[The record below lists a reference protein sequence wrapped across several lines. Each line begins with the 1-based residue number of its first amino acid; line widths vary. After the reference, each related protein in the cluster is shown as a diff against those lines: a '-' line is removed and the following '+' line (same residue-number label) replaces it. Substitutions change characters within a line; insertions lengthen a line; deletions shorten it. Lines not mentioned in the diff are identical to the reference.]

1 MAKKKD
7 VTTDNEIFV
16 AQKLAEDE
24 LNINEI
30 NKPLEML
37 DFKSFDNNKDLLDYQ
52 QQALINAF
60 RMLVAYFRDF
70 KENKKEFYA
79 FYQKHYSFAHCDFA
93 KKKLNPLLKSHFKV
107 ENHCVSFEN
116 FINRLAFYMATG
128 SGKTIV
134 IIKLVE
140 LLSVAIRMGLIPK
153 KNIMFFSANEH
164 LIKQFEKEIEKYN
177 RNKDYFKQ
185 IDFKNLKSVTN
196 KDFHHAPKNS
206 FIEKIALF
214 YYRADLMSDEESKE
228 NLLNYKDYWDNGENY
243 VILDEAHKGNK
254 TESKRQAIF
263 SLLSLKGFLFNFSA
277 TFTEESDLITAVYNL
292 SVGEWVKLGYGKES
306 VLLKKNN
313 LNAFKE
319 LKDLNDREKEIALL
333 KALLLLGM
341 QKRHQTEGYFYD
353 PLMLVFTHSV
363 NVKNSDAEIFFK
375 TLARVIENDDG
386 SDFLKAKDDLLE
398 ELKNPEFL
406 FSDDKDKGYKVN
418 VFKESLKSMD
428 FKGLKE
434 EVFYASNG
442 HIEVIINPKNNQE
455 IAFKLNTSD
464 KVFCLIR
471 IGDITEWICEKLKS
485 VKVVSKNLSF
495 KEESY
500 FSQIDKSSINIL
512 VGSRTFDTGWDST
525 RPSVILFLNIGLDD
539 DAKKLVKQSF
549 GRGVRIESVKNQRQ
563 RLAYLDIDEAIKKDL
578 KPNAAMLETL
588 FVIPTN
594 HASLEAILKIQKESE
609 NKGENRGSW
618 REIKLEKTPIK
629 HALFVPCY
637 RKEQTN
643 ALKISPSASF
653 KMSEKNF
660 KDLKE
665 YFHLMS
671 EKHFILKHE
680 IYDPKD
686 YTLLKEMIQTAHFK
700 KVPTWHYKDLDHMI
714 SEIKGKKGYTLLK
727 DLIQT
732 AHFKKVSTWHYKD
745 LDHMISEIKGKLYPN
760 QKVPKD
766 EFNALDSEKIVHF
779 KRIKVR
785 ADKKEELIQTIQ
797 EVKEYAPLDKETLR
811 IKIAQGE
818 IDPYDTEKHK
828 QDKTFKVDEAELLKL
843 KEHYYTPLIKAK
855 NCDWLKHVVKVE
867 SESDFLE
874 ELLKIVETLQE
885 NYDFWAFSKIDEHL
899 DNLFIPYFNN
909 AAERKFFPDFIFWLQ
924 KGGTQII
931 CFIDPKGSKHTD
943 YEHKA
948 DAYQLFKDKI
958 FNPKNDPNLKI
969 KVVLKFYGDKDDVGE
984 RYRDDWIKEGELK
997 DFFLKQLA

>member
-7 VTTDNEIFV
+7 LTTDNEIFV
-16 AQKLAEDE
+16 AQKLAEEE
-24 LNINEI
+24 LNANEI
-30 NKPLEML
+30 NEPLEML
-37 DFKSFDNNKDLLDYQ
+37 DFKSFDNNKELLDYQ

-60 RMLVAYFRDF
+60 RMLIAYFRDF

-79 FYQKHYSFAHCDFA
+79 FYQKHYSFANCDFTH
-93 KKKLNPLLKSHFKV
+93 KKLNPLLKGYFKV
-107 ENHCVSFEN
+107 KNHCVSFEN

-140 LLSVAIRMGLIPK
+140 LLSVAMGMDLIPK
-153 KNIMFFSANEH
+153 KNIMFFSANEN
-164 LIKQFEKEIEKYN
+164 LIKQFEREIKKYN
-177 RNKDYFKQ
+177 KDKDYSKK
-185 IDFKNLKSVTN
+185 IAFKNLKSVTN
-196 KDFHHAPKNS
+196 KDFHRASKNVLMEQ
-206 FIEKIALF
+206 ITLF
-214 YYRADLMSDEESKE
+214 YYRADLMNDEESKE

-277 TFTEESDLITAVYNL
+277 TFTEESDLITSVYNL

-341 QKRHQTEGYFYD
+341 QKRSKIEGYFHD

-363 NVKNSDAEIFFK
+363 NVQNSDAEIFFK
-375 TLARVIENDDG
+375 TLARVIENENG
-386 SDFLKAKDDLLE
+386 SDFIKAKEDLLE
-398 ELKNPEFL
+398 ELKKPEFL
-406 FSDDKDKGYKVN
+406 FSDDKDRGYKVQ
-418 VFKESLKSMD
+418 VFKEGLKSMD

-471 IGDITEWICEKLKS
+471 IGDITEWIHEKLKS

-512 VGSRTFDTGWDST
+512 VGSRTFETGWDST

-563 RLAYLDIDEAIKKDL
+563 RLAYLEIDPSIKKAL

-594 HASLEAILKIQKESE
+594 SASLEAILKIQKESEE

-637 RKEQTN
+637 RKEQTS
-643 ALKISPSASF
+643 ALKLPESASF
-653 KMSEKNF
+653 KMSKENF

-665 YFHLMS
+665 YFNLMS

-680 IYDPKD
+680 IYNPKD
-686 YTLLKEMIQTAHFK
+686 YAQLKEMIQK
-700 KVPTWHYKDLDHMI
+700 
-714 SEIKGKKGYTLLK
+714 ER
-727 DLIQT
+727 
-732 AHFKKVSTWHYKD
+732 FKKVSTWHYKD
-745 LDHMISEIKGKLYPN
+745 LDYMISEIKGKLYPN

-779 KRIKVR
+779 KRIKVK
-785 ADKKEELIQTIQ
+785 AGKKEELIKTIQ
-797 EVKEYAPLDKETLR
+797 EVKEYEPLDKE
-811 IKIAQGE
+811 
-818 IDPYDTEKHK
+818 KHK
-828 QDKTFKVDEAELLKL
+828 PFKVDDAELLKL

-855 NCDWLKHVVKVE
+855 NCDWLKHVVKVK

-874 ELLKIVETLQE
+874 ELLEITETLRE
-885 NYDFWAFSKIDEHL
+885 HYDFWAFSKIDEHL
-899 DNLFIPYFNN
+899 DNLFIPYMGEHII
-909 AAERKFFPDFIFWLQ
+909 ERRFFPDFIFWLQ
-924 KGGTQII
+924 KGDTQII
-931 CFIDPKGSKHTD
+931 CFIDPKGTAYTD

-948 DAYQLFKDKI
+948 DAYKLFKDKV
-958 FNPKNDPNLKI
+958 FRSKDDPFLKI
-969 KVVLKFYGDKDDVGE
+969 KVVLKFYGDKDKLGE
-984 RYRDDWIKEGELK
+984 RYGDCWIQKDQLK
-997 DFFLKQLA
+997 DFFLTL

>member
-7 VTTDNEIFV
+7 LTTDNEIFV

-24 LNINEI
+24 LNTNEI
-30 NKPLEML
+30 NEPLERL
-37 DFKSFDNNKDLLDYQ
+37 DFKSFDNNKELLDYQ

-79 FYQKHYSFAHCDFA
+79 FYQERYSFAHCDFA

-164 LIKQFEKEIEKYN
+164 LIKQFEKEIEKCN
-177 RNKDYFKQ
+177 RGKDYSKQ
-185 IDFKNLKSVTN
+185 IDFKSLKSVTH
-196 KDFHHAPKNS
+196 KDFHRAPKGS

-254 TESKRQAIF
+254 SESKRQAIF
-263 SLLSLKGFLFNFSA
+263 SLLSLRGFLFNFSA

-341 QKRHQTEGYFYD
+341 QKRYQTEGYFYD

-375 TLARVIENDDG
+375 TLARVIENDDEN
-386 SDFLKAKDDLLE
+386 DFLKAKEDLLE

-406 FSDDKDKGYKVN
+406 FSDDKDKEKEYKIK
-418 VFKESLKSMD
+418 VFKEGLNDLD

-512 VGSRTFDTGWDST
+512 VGSRTFETGWDST

-588 FVIPTN
+588 FVIATK
-594 HASLEAILKIQKESE
+594 SESVKAILDLKEESSDP
-609 NKGENRGSW
+609 SW
-618 REIKLEKTPIK
+618 CEVELEKTPIE

-637 RKEQTN
+637 QEKSIKATDLQ
-643 ALKISPSASF
+643 SGSF

-680 IYDPKD
+680 IYNPKD
-686 YTLLKEMIQTAHFK
+686 YE
-700 KVPTWHYKDLDHMI
+700 
-714 SEIKGKKGYTLLK
+714 LLK

-732 AHFKKVSTWHYKD
+732 KRFEIELNWHYKD
-745 LDHMISEIKGKLYPN
+745 LDDLISILKKRLYLN

-779 KRIKVR
+779 KRIQVK
-785 ADKKEELIQTIQ
+785 ADKKEELVKTIQ
-797 EVKEYAPLDKETLR
+797 EVKEYAPLDKER

-818 IDPYDTEKHK
+818 IDIDNIDKHK
-828 QDKTFKVDEAELLKL
+828 QDRTFKVDEAELLKL

-867 SESDFLE
+867 SEIDFLK
-874 ELLKIVETLQE
+874 ELQETETIKTLQE

-899 DNLFIPYFNN
+899 DNLFIPYFNS
-909 AAERKFFPDFIFWLQ
+909 ATERKFFPDFIFWLQ
-924 KGGTQII
+924 KGNTQII
-931 CFIDPKGSKHTD
+931 CFIDPKGTEHTSSLR
-943 YEHKA
+943 KA
-948 DAYQLFKDKI
+948 YWYKELFKDKI
-958 FNPKNDPNLKI
+958 FNPKNDPHFKI
-969 KVVLKFYGDKDDVGE
+969 KVVLKFYGNKDKVPDD
-984 RYRDDWIKEGELK
+984 YRDYWIKKGKLE
-997 DFFLKQLA
+997 DFFLTL

>member
-7 VTTDNEIFV
+7 LTTDNEIFV

-24 LNINEI
+24 LNTNEI
-30 NKPLEML
+30 NEPLERL
-37 DFKSFDNNKDLLDYQ
+37 DFKSFDNNKELLDYQ

-60 RMLVAYFRDF
+60 RMLVAYFKDF
-70 KENKKEFYA
+70 KGSKKEFYA
-79 FYQKHYSFAHCDFA
+79 FYQKHYSFANCDFT
-93 KKKLNPLLKSHFKV
+93 KKKLHPLLKSHFKV

-153 KNIMFFSANEH
+153 KNIMFFSANEN

-177 RNKDYFKQ
+177 RGKDYSKQ
-185 IDFKNLKSVTN
+185 MDFKNLKSVKN
-196 KDFHHAPKNS
+196 EDFYHAPK
-206 FIEKIALF
+206 IMEQTALF
-214 YYRADLMSDEESKE
+214 YYRADLMNDEESKE

-254 TESKRQAIF
+254 SESKRQAIF

-313 LNAFKE
+313 LIAFKE

-333 KALLLLGM
+333 KALLLLSM
-341 QKRHQTEGYFYD
+341 QKRYQTEGYFHD

-375 TLARVIENDDG
+375 TLARVIENDDEG
-386 SDFLKAKDDLLE
+386 DFLKAKEDLLE
-398 ELKNPEFL
+398 ELMKPEFL
-406 FSDDKDKGYKVN
+406 FSDNKDKDYKVR
-418 VFKESLKSMD
+418 VFTEGLKSMD

-434 EVFYASNG
+434 EVFYANNG

-464 KVFCLIR
+464 KVFCLIK
-471 IGDITEWICEKLKS
+471 IGDITEWIYEKLKS

-500 FSQIDKSSINIL
+500 FSQIDESSINIL
-512 VGSRTFDTGWDST
+512 VGSRTFETGWDST

-563 RLAYLDIDEAIKKDL
+563 RLAYLEIDPSIKESL

-594 HASLEAILKIQKESE
+594 HASLEAILKFQKESE
-609 NKGENRGSW
+609 NGGEDRGTW
-618 REIKLEKTPIK
+618 REIKLEKTRIE

-637 RKEQTN
+637 RKEPTSI
-643 ALKISPSASF
+643 LEIPESASF
-653 KMSEKNF
+653 KMSGKNF

-665 YFHLMS
+665 YFNLMS

-686 YTLLKEMIQTAHFK
+686 YKQLKNMIQK
-700 KVPTWHYKDLDHMI
+700 
-714 SEIKGKKGYTLLK
+714 
-727 DLIQT
+727 

-745 LDHMISEIKGKLYPN
+745 LDYMISEIKGKLYPN

-766 EFNALDSEKIVHF
+766 EFNALDNEKIVHF
-779 KRIKVR
+779 KRIKVK
-785 ADKKEELIQTIQ
+785 ASKKEELVKKIQ
-797 EVKEYAPLDKETLR
+797 EVKEYAPLDKETL
-811 IKIAQGE
+811 IKKIAQGE

-828 QDKTFKVDEAELLKL
+828 QDKTFEVDGAELLKL

-867 SESDFLE
+867 SEIDFLK
-874 ELLKIVETLQE
+874 ELQETETIKTLQE

-909 AAERKFFPDFIFWLQ
+909 AAERCFFPDFIFWLQ

-948 DAYQLFKDKI
+948 DAYKLFKDKV
-958 FNPKNDPNLKI
+958 FTPKDNPHFKI
-969 KVVLKFYGDKDDVGE
+969 QVVLKFYGNKDDVGE
-984 RYRDDWIKEGELK
+984 KYRDDWIQKDKLK
-997 DFFLKQLA
+997 DFFLKLSLIERG

>member
-7 VTTDNEIFV
+7 LTTDNEIFV
-16 AQKLAEDE
+16 AQKLAEEE
-24 LNINEI
+24 LDINEI
-30 NKPLEML
+30 NEPLEML
-37 DFKSFDNNKDLLDYQ
+37 DFKSFDNNKELLDYQ

-79 FYQKHYSFAHCDFA
+79 FYQKHYAFANCDFA

-153 KNIMFFSANEH
+153 KNIMFFSANEN

-177 RNKDYFKQ
+177 RGKDYFKQ
-185 IDFKNLKSVTN
+185 IDFKSLKSVTH
-196 KDFHHAPKNS
+196 KDFYHAPKGS
-206 FIEKIALF
+206 FIEKIPLF
-214 YYRADLMSDEESKE
+214 YYRADLMNDEESKE

-254 TESKRQAIF
+254 SESKRQAIF

-313 LNAFKE
+313 LSAFKE

-341 QKRHQTEGYFYD
+341 QKRYQTEGYFYD

-363 NVKNSDAEIFFK
+363 NVENSDAEIFFK

-386 SDFLKAKDDLLE
+386 SDFLKAKEDLLE

-406 FSDDKDKGYKVN
+406 FSDGKDQKYKVE
-418 VFKESLKSMD
+418 VFKEGLNDMD

-434 EVFYASNG
+434 EVFYANNG

-563 RLAYLDIDEAIKKDL
+563 RLAYLEIDEAIKKDL

-594 HASLEAILKIQKESE
+594 HASLEAILKFQKESE

-653 KMSEKNF
+653 KISEKNF

-686 YTLLKEMIQTAHFK
+686 YALLKEM
-700 KVPTWHYKDLDHMI
+700 
-714 SEIKGKKGYTLLK
+714 
-727 DLIQT
+727 IQT

-745 LDHMISEIKGKLYPN
+745 LDYMISEIKGKLYPN

-766 EFNALDSEKIVHF
+766 EFNALDNEKIVHF
-779 KRIKVR
+779 KRVKVK
-785 ADKKEELIQTIQ
+785 ADKKEELVKKIQ
-797 EVKEYAPLDKETLR
+797 EMKEYAPLDKERT
-811 IKIAQGE
+811 KIAQGE

-828 QDKTFKVDEAELLKL
+828 QDRTFKVDEAELLKL

-867 SESDFLE
+867 SEIDFLK
-874 ELLKIVETLQE
+874 ELQETETMKTLQE

-899 DNLFIPYFNN
+899 DNLFIPYIDNG
-909 AAERKFFPDFIFWLQ
+909 ATERKFFPDFIFWLQ

-931 CFIDPKGSKHTD
+931 CFIDPKGTEHTSSLC
-943 YEHKA
+943 KA
-948 DAYQLFKDKI
+948 DAYKLFKDKV
-958 FNPKNDPNLKI
+958 FRSKDDPNLKI
-969 KVVLKFYGDKDDVGE
+969 KVVLKFYGDKDGVAE
-984 RYRDDWIKEGELK
+984 RYRDDWIKKGKLE

>member
-7 VTTDNEIFV
+7 LTSYNEIFV
-16 AQKLAEDE
+16 AQKLSEDE
-24 LNINEI
+24 LNTNEI
-30 NKPLEML
+30 NELLERL
-37 DFKSFDNNKDLLDYQ
+37 DFKSFDNNKELLDYQ

-70 KENKKEFYA
+70 KGSKKEFYA
-79 FYQKHYSFAHCDFA
+79 FYQEHYSFANCDFTH
-93 KKKLNPLLKSHFKV
+93 KKLNPLLKSHFKV
-107 ENHCVSFEN
+107 ENKCVSFEN

-140 LLSVAIRMGLIPK
+140 LLSVAMGMGLIPK
-153 KNIMFFSANEH
+153 KNIMFFSANEN

-177 RNKDYFKQ
+177 RGKDFSKQ
-185 IDFKNLKSVTN
+185 IDFKNLKNITH
-196 KDFHHAPKNS
+196 KDFHRAPKD
-206 FIEKIALF
+206 FFEKITLF
-214 YYRADLMSDEESKE
+214 YYRADLMNDEESKE

-254 TESKRQAIF
+254 SESKRQAIF

-277 TFTEESDLITAVYNL
+277 TFTEESDLITSVYNL

-313 LNAFKE
+313 LNAFKDS
-319 LKDLNDREKEIALL
+319 KDLNDREKEIALL

-341 QKRHQTEGYFYD
+341 QKRYKTEGYFYD

-363 NVKNSDAEIFFK
+363 NVENSDAEIFFK
-375 TLARVIENDDG
+375 TLARVIENDNG
-386 SDFLKAKDDLLE
+386 NDFLKAKEDLLE
-398 ELKNPEFL
+398 EIKDPEFL
-406 FSDDKDKGYKVN
+406 FSANKDKDYKVK
-418 VFKESLKSMD
+418 VFKEGLKSMD

-442 HIEVIINPKNNQE
+442 YIEVIINPKNNQE

-464 KVFCLIR
+464 KVFCLIK

-500 FSQIDKSSINIL
+500 FSQIDRSSINIL
-512 VGSRTFDTGWDST
+512 VGSRTFETGWDST

-549 GRGVRIESVKNQRQ
+549 GRGVRIESLKNQRQ

-594 HASLEAILKIQKESE
+594 HASLEAILNIQKESE
-609 NKGENRGSW
+609 NRGENRGSW
-618 REIKLEKTPIK
+618 REITLEKTPIK
-629 HALFVPCY
+629 HDLFVPCY
-637 RKEQTN
+637 RKEPTSI
-643 ALKISPSASF
+643 LKIPENASF

-665 YFHLMS
+665 YFNLMS

-686 YTLLKEMIQTAHFK
+686 YATLKDMIQK
-700 KVPTWHYKDLDHMI
+700 
-714 SEIKGKKGYTLLK
+714 
-727 DLIQT
+727 

-745 LDHMISEIKGKLYPN
+745 LDYMISEIKGKLYPN

-766 EFNALDSEKIVHF
+766 EFNTLDNEKIVHF
-779 KRIKVR
+779 KRIKVK
-785 ADKKEELIQTIQ
+785 ADKQEALIKTIQ
-797 EVKEYAPLDKETLR
+797 EVKEHAPLDKER

-818 IDPYDTEKHK
+818 IDIDNIYKHK
-828 QDKTFKVDEAELLKL
+828 QDRTFKVDGAELLKL

-855 NCDWLKHVVKVE
+855 DCDWLKHVVKVK
-867 SESDFLE
+867 SEIDFLQ
-874 ELLKIVETLQE
+874 ELQDQETTKTLQE

-899 DNLFIPYFNN
+899 DNLFIPYINN
-909 AAERKFFPDFIFWLQ
+909 VAERRFFPDFIFWLQ
-924 KGGTQII
+924 KGDTQII
-931 CFIDPKGSKHTD
+931 CFIDPKGITYAD

-948 DAYQLFKDKI
+948 DAYKLFKDKI
-958 FNPKNDPNLKI
+958 FNSKNNPHFKI
-969 KVVLKFYGDKDDVGE
+969 KVVLKFYGDKDGVGE
-984 RYRDDWIKEGELK
+984 RYRDLWIEKGKLEYFFLDLK
-997 DFFLKQLA
+997 D

>member
-7 VTTDNEIFV
+7 LTTDNEIFV
-16 AQKLAEDE
+16 AQKLTEEE
-24 LNINEI
+24 LNTNEI
-30 NKPLEML
+30 NEPLERL
-37 DFKSFDNNKDLLDYQ
+37 DFKSFDSNKELLDYQ

-79 FYQKHYSFAHCDFA
+79 FYQKHYSFANCDFA

-177 RNKDYFKQ
+177 RSKDYFKQ

-196 KDFHHAPKNS
+196 KDFHHAPKGS
-206 FIEKIALF
+206 FIEKITLF
-214 YYRADLMSDEESKE
+214 YYRADLMNDEESKE

-254 TESKRQAIF
+254 SESKRQAIF

-341 QKRHQTEGYFYD
+341 QKRYQTEGYFYD

-386 SDFLKAKDDLLE
+386 SDFLKAKEDLLE
-398 ELKNPEFL
+398 ELKAPEFL

-464 KVFCLIR
+464 KVFCLIK

-485 VKVVSKNLSF
+485 VKVVGKNLSF

-512 VGSRTFDTGWDST
+512 VGSRTFETGWDST

-539 DAKKLVKQSF
+539 DAKKFVKQSF

-563 RLAYLDIDEAIKKDL
+563 RLAYLEIDPSIKKAL

-594 HASLEAILKIQKESE
+594 HASLEAILTIQKESE
-609 NKGENRGSW
+609 NRGEDRGTW
-618 REIKLEKTPIK
+618 REIKLEKTPIE
-629 HALFVPCY
+629 HDLFMPCY
-637 RKEQTN
+637 RKEQTSITE
-643 ALKISPSASF
+643 LPESASF
-653 KMSEKNF
+653 KMSGENF

-665 YFHLMS
+665 YFNLMS

-680 IYDPKD
+680 FYDPKD
-686 YTLLKEMIQTAHFK
+686 YAQLKRMIQK
-700 KVPTWHYKDLDHMI
+700 
-714 SEIKGKKGYTLLK
+714 
-727 DLIQT
+727 

-745 LDHMISEIKGKLYPN
+745 LDYMISEIKGKLYPN

-779 KRIKVR
+779 KRIKVK
-785 ADKKEELIQTIQ
+785 ADKKEELVKKIQ
-797 EVKEYAPLDKETLR
+797 EVKEYVPLDKER
-811 IKIAQGE
+811 KKIAQGE
-818 IDPYDTEKHK
+818 IDPYDTEKHQ
-828 QDKTFKVDEAELLKL
+828 QDKTFEVDGAELLKL

-855 NCDWLKHVVKVE
+855 NCDWLKHVIKVE
-867 SESDFLE
+867 SEIDFLK
-874 ELLKIVETLQE
+874 ELQETETIKTLQE

-899 DNLFIPYFNN
+899 DNLFIPYIGGQV
-909 AAERKFFPDFIFWLQ
+909 AERKFFPDFIFWLQ

-931 CFIDPKGSKHTD
+931 CFIDPKGSKRTD

-948 DAYQLFKDKI
+948 DAYKLFKDRV
-958 FNPKNDPNLKI
+958 FNPKDNPHFKI
-969 KVVLKFYGDKDDVGE
+969 QVVLKFYGNKDDVGDK
-984 RYRDDWIKEGELK
+984 YKDDWIQKDKLK
-997 DFFLKQLA
+997 DFFLTLIA

>member
-1 MAKKKD
+1 M
-7 VTTDNEIFV
+7 
-16 AQKLAEDE
+16 
-24 LNINEI
+24 
-30 NKPLEML
+30 
-37 DFKSFDNNKDLLDYQ
+37 
-52 QQALINAF
+52 
-60 RMLVAYFRDF
+60 
-70 KENKKEFYA
+70 
-79 FYQKHYSFAHCDFA
+79 
-93 KKKLNPLLKSHFKV
+93 
-107 ENHCVSFEN
+107 
-116 FINRLAFYMATG
+116 
-128 SGKTIV
+128 
-134 IIKLVE
+134 
-140 LLSVAIRMGLIPK
+140 
-153 KNIMFFSANEH
+153 
-164 LIKQFEKEIEKYN
+164 
-177 RNKDYFKQ
+177 
-185 IDFKNLKSVTN
+185 
-196 KDFHHAPKNS
+196 
-206 FIEKIALF
+206 
-214 YYRADLMSDEESKE
+214 
-228 NLLNYKDYWDNGENY
+228 
-243 VILDEAHKGNK
+243 ILDEAHKGNK
-254 TESKRQAIF
+254 SESKRQAIF

-277 TFTEESDLITAVYNL
+277 TFTEESDLITSVYNL

-313 LNAFKE
+313 LKAFKD

-341 QKRHQTEGYFYD
+341 QKRYKTEGYFHD

-363 NVKNSDAEIFFK
+363 NVENSDAEIFFK

-386 SDFLKAKDDLLE
+386 NDFLKAKEDLLE
-398 ELKNPEFL
+398 EIKNPEFL
-406 FSDDKDKGYKVN
+406 FSDDKDKDYKVK
-418 VFKESLKSMD
+418 VFKEGLKSMD

-464 KVFCLIR
+464 KVFCLIK

-512 VGSRTFDTGWDST
+512 VGSRTFETGWDST

-549 GRGVRIESVKNQRQ
+549 GRGVRIESLKNQRQ

-609 NKGENRGSW
+609 NGGESRDSW
-618 REIKLEKTPIK
+618 REITLEKTPIQ
-629 HALFVPCY
+629 HDLFVPCY
-637 RKEQTN
+637 RKEPTSITELPEN
-643 ALKISPSASF
+643 ASF

-665 YFHLMS
+665 YFNLMS

-686 YTLLKEMIQTAHFK
+686 YATLKDMIQKAR
-700 KVPTWHYKDLDHMI
+700 V
-714 SEIKGKKGYTLLK
+714 
-727 DLIQT
+727 
-732 AHFKKVSTWHYKD
+732 KKVSTWHYKD
-745 LDHMISEIKGKLYPN
+745 LDYMISEIKGKLYPN

-766 EFNALDSEKIVHF
+766 EFNALDNEKIVHF
-779 KRIKVR
+779 KRIKVK
-785 ADKKEELIQTIQ
+785 ADKQEELIKTIQ
-797 EVKEYAPLDKETLR
+797 EVKEHAPLDKETLR

-818 IDPYDTEKHK
+818 IDPYDAEKHK
-828 QDKTFKVDEAELLKL
+828 QDKPFKVGDAELLKL

-855 NCDWLKHVVKVE
+855 DCDWLKHVVKVK
-867 SESDFLE
+867 SEIDFLQ
-874 ELLKIVETLQE
+874 ELQDQKTTKTLQE

-899 DNLFIPYFNN
+899 DNLFIPYINN
-909 AAERKFFPDFIFWLQ
+909 VAERRFFPDFIFWLQ
-924 KGGTQII
+924 KGDTQII
-931 CFIDPKGSKHTD
+931 CFIDPKGITYAD

-948 DAYQLFKDKI
+948 DAYKLFKDKV
-958 FNPKNDPNLKI
+958 FSSKNDPNFKI
-969 KVVLKFYGDKDDVGE
+969 KVVLKFYGDKDGVGE
-984 RYRDDWIKEGELK
+984 RYRDDWIKKGKLE
-997 DFFLKQLA
+997 DFFLTL

>member
-7 VTTDNEIFV
+7 LTSYNEIFV

-24 LNINEI
+24 LNTNEI
-30 NKPLEML
+30 NEPLERL
-37 DFKSFDNNKDLLDYQ
+37 DFKSFDNNKELLDYQ

-60 RMLVAYFRDF
+60 RMLAAYFRDF

-79 FYQKHYSFAHCDFA
+79 FYQEHYSFANCDFTH
-93 KKKLNPLLKSHFKV
+93 KKLNHLLKSHFKV
-107 ENHCVSFEN
+107 ENQRVSFEH

-153 KNIMFFSANEH
+153 KNIMFFSANEN

-177 RNKDYFKQ
+177 RGKDFSKQ
-185 IDFKNLKSVTN
+185 IDFKNLKSITH
-196 KDFHHAPKNS
+196 KDFHRAPKG
-206 FIEKIALF
+206 FFEKIALF
-214 YYRADLMSDEESKE
+214 YYRADLMNDEESKE

-254 TESKRQAIF
+254 SESKRQAIF

-277 TFTEESDLITAVYNL
+277 TFTEESDLITSVYNL

-313 LNAFKE
+313 LNAFKD

-341 QKRHQTEGYFYD
+341 QKRYKIEGYFYD

-363 NVKNSDAEIFFK
+363 NVENSDAEIFFK
-375 TLARVIENDDG
+375 TLARVIENDDEN
-386 SDFLKAKDDLLE
+386 DFLKAKEDLLE
-398 ELKNPEFL
+398 EIKDPEFL
-406 FSDDKDKGYKVN
+406 FSANKDKDYKVK
-418 VFKESLKSMD
+418 VFKEGLKSMD

-464 KVFCLIR
+464 KVFCLIK

-512 VGSRTFDTGWDST
+512 VGSRTFETGWDST

-549 GRGVRIESVKNQRQ
+549 GRGVRIESLKNQRQ
-563 RLAYLDIDEAIKKDL
+563 RLAYLDIDEAIKENL

-609 NKGENRGSW
+609 NRGDSRGTW

-637 RKEQTN
+637 RKEPTSI
-643 ALKISPSASF
+643 LKLPENASF
-653 KMSEKNF
+653 KMSGENF

-665 YFHLMS
+665 CFNLMS

-686 YTLLKEMIQTAHFK
+686 YEQLKKMIQK
-700 KVPTWHYKDLDHMI
+700 
-714 SEIKGKKGYTLLK
+714 E
-727 DLIQT
+727 
-732 AHFKKVSTWHYKD
+732 HFKKVSTWHYKD
-745 LDHMISEIKGKLYPN
+745 LDYMISEIKGKLYPN

-766 EFNALDSEKIVHF
+766 EFNALDNEKIVHF
-779 KRIKVR
+779 KRIKVK
-785 ADKKEELIQTIQ
+785 ADKQEELIKTIQ
-797 EVKEYAPLDKETLR
+797 EVKEHAPLDKETL
-811 IKIAQGE
+811 IKKIAQGE
-818 IDPYDTEKHK
+818 IDLDDIEKHK
-828 QDKTFKVDEAELLKL
+828 QNKTFKVDDAELLKL
-843 KEHYYTPLIKAK
+843 KEHYYIPLIKAK

-867 SESDFLE
+867 SEIDFLK
-874 ELLKIVETLQE
+874 ELLETETTKTLQE

-899 DNLFIPYFNN
+899 DNLFIPYIGEH
-909 AAERKFFPDFIFWLQ
+909 ATERKFFPDFIFWLQ
-924 KGGTQII
+924 KGDTQII
-931 CFIDPKGSKHTD
+931 CFIDPKGTEHTSNLR
-943 YEHKA
+943 KA
-948 DAYQLFKDKI
+948 DVYKLFKDKI
-958 FNPKNDPNLKI
+958 FNPKNDPHFKI
-969 KVVLKFYGDKDDVGE
+969 KVVLKFYGDKDRVPED
-984 RYRDDWIKEGELK
+984 YRDYWIKKGKLN
-997 DFFLKQLA
+997 DFFLTMKS

>member
-7 VTTDNEIFV
+7 LTTDNEIFV
-16 AQKLAEDE
+16 AQKLAEEE
-24 LNINEI
+24 LNANEI
-30 NKPLEML
+30 NDPLEML
-37 DFKSFDNNKDLLDYQ
+37 DFKSFDSDKELLDYQ

-79 FYQKHYSFAHCDFA
+79 FYQKHYSFANCDFA

-107 ENHCVSFEN
+107 ENGCVKFEN

-140 LLSVAIRMGLIPK
+140 LLSVAIRMGLIPR
-153 KNIMFFSANEH
+153 KNIMFFSTNEH

-177 RNKDYFKQ
+177 RGKDYFKQ
-185 IDFKNLKSVTN
+185 IDFKSLKSVTH
-196 KDFHHAPKNS
+196 KDFHHAPKGS

-228 NLLNYKDYWDNGENY
+228 NLLNYKDCWDNGENY

-313 LNAFKE
+313 LSAFKE

-341 QKRHQTEGYFYD
+341 QKRYKVEGYFYD

-386 SDFLKAKDDLLE
+386 SDFLKAKEDLLE

-406 FSDDKDKGYKVN
+406 FSDDKDKDYKIE
-418 VFKESLKSMD
+418 VFKEGLKSMD

-434 EVFYASNG
+434 AVFYASNG

-563 RLAYLDIDEAIKKDL
+563 RLAYLDIDKAIKEKL

-594 HASLEAILKIQKESE
+594 YASLEAILKFQKESE
-609 NKGENRGSW
+609 NKGESGGSW

-643 ALKISPSASF
+643 ALKIPKSASF
-653 KMSEKNF
+653 KMSAKNF

-686 YTLLKEMIQTAHFK
+686 YE
-700 KVPTWHYKDLDHMI
+700 
-714 SEIKGKKGYTLLK
+714 LLK
-727 DLIQT
+727 DMIQKE
-732 AHFKKVSTWHYKD
+732 HFKKVSTWHYKD
-745 LDHMISEIKGKLYPN
+745 LDYMISEIKGKLYPN

-779 KRIKVR
+779 KRVKVR
-785 ADKKEELIQTIQ
+785 ADKKEKLIQTIQ
-797 EVKEYAPLDKETLR
+797 EVKEYAPLDKETL
-811 IKIAQGE
+811 IKKIAQGE
-818 IDPYDTEKHK
+818 IDPYGTEKHK

-855 NCDWLKHVVKVE
+855 NCDWLKHVVKVK

-874 ELLKIVETLQE
+874 ELLKITETLQE

-899 DNLFIPYFNN
+899 DNLFIPYIDNSTG
-909 AAERKFFPDFIFWLQ
+909 ERKFFPDFIFWLQ

-931 CFIDPKGSKHTD
+931 CFIDPKGTKIAE
-943 YEHKA
+943 YQNKA
-948 DAYQLFKDKI
+948 DAYKLFKDKV
-958 FNPKNDPNLKI
+958 FTPKDNPHFKI
-969 KVVLKFYGDKDDVGE
+969 KVVLKFYGNKDDVGE

>member
-7 VTTDNEIFV
+7 LTTDNEIFV
-16 AQKLAEDE
+16 AQKLAEEE
-24 LNINEI
+24 LNANEI
-30 NKPLEML
+30 NEPLEML
-37 DFKSFDNNKDLLDYQ
+37 DFKSFDSNKELLDYQ

-60 RMLVAYFRDF
+60 RVLVAYFRDF

-79 FYQKHYSFAHCDFA
+79 FYQKHYSFANCDFA
-93 KKKLNPLLKSHFKV
+93 KKKLNHLLKSHFKV
-107 ENHCVSFEN
+107 ENHCVKFEN

-140 LLSVAIRMGLIPK
+140 LLSVAMGMGLIPK

-177 RNKDYFKQ
+177 RNKDFSKQ
-185 IDFKNLKSVTN
+185 IDFKNLKSVKN
-196 KDFHHAPKNS
+196 KDFYHSPKNS

-214 YYRADLMSDEESKE
+214 YYRADLMNDEESKE
-228 NLLNYKDYWDNGENY
+228 NLLNYKDCWDNGENY

-313 LNAFKE
+313 LSAFKE

-341 QKRHQTEGYFYD
+341 QKRYKKEGYFHD

-363 NVKNSDAEIFFK
+363 NVENSDAEIFFK
-375 TLARVIENDDG
+375 TLARVIENDDE
-386 SDFLKAKDDLLE
+386 SDFSKAKDDLLE

-406 FSDDKDKGYKVN
+406 FSDGKEKEKEYKIK
-418 VFKESLKSMD
+418 VFKESLKGMD

-471 IGDITEWICEKLKS
+471 IGDITEWVCEKLKS

-539 DAKKLVKQSF
+539 DVKKLVKQSF

-563 RLAYLDIDEAIKKDL
+563 RLAYLEIDEAVKEDL

-588 FVIPTN
+588 FVIATK
-594 HASLEAILKIQKESE
+594 SESVKAILDLKEESSDP
-609 NKGENRGSW
+609 SW
-618 REIKLEKTPIK
+618 CEVELEKTLE

-637 RKEQTN
+637 QEKSIKATD
-643 ALKISPSASF
+643 LGSGSF

-665 YFHLMS
+665 YFHLMN

-680 IYDPKD
+680 IYSPKD
-686 YTLLKEMIQTAHFK
+686 YE
-700 KVPTWHYKDLDHMI
+700 
-714 SEIKGKKGYTLLK
+714 LLK

-732 AHFKKVSTWHYKD
+732 KRFEIELNWHYKD
-745 LDHMISEIKGKLYPN
+745 LDDLISILKKRLYLN

-766 EFNALDSEKIVHF
+766 EFNALDNEKIVHF
-779 KRIKVR
+779 KRIKVKVG
-785 ADKKEELIQTIQ
+785 KKEALMKTIQ

-818 IDPYDTEKHK
+818 IDIDNIDKHK
-828 QDKTFKVDEAELLKL
+828 QDRTFKVDEAELLKL

-855 NCDWLKHVVKVE
+855 NCDWLKHVVNVE
-867 SESDFLE
+867 SEIDFLK
-874 ELLKIVETLQE
+874 ELQETETIKTLQE

-899 DNLFIPYFNN
+899 DNLFIPYIDNG
-909 AAERKFFPDFIFWLQ
+909 ATERKFFPDFIFWLQ
-924 KGGTQII
+924 KGNTQII

-948 DAYQLFKDKI
+948 DAYKLFKDKV
-958 FNPKNDPNLKI
+958 FNPKDNPNLKI
-969 KVVLKFYGDKDDVGE
+969 KVVLKFYGDKDGVGE

>member
-1 MAKKKD
+1 MAKKKQE
-7 VTTDNEIFV
+7 VRNNEIFV

-24 LNINEI
+24 LNTNEI
-30 NKPLEML
+30 NEPLEML
-37 DFKSFDNNKDLLDYQ
+37 DFKSFDNNKELLDYQ

-60 RMLVAYFRDF
+60 RMLTAYFRDF
-70 KENKKEFYA
+70 KEDKKEFYA
-79 FYQKHYSFAHCDFA
+79 FYQKHYSFANCDFS

-107 ENHCVSFEN
+107 ENHCVKFEN
-116 FINRLAFYMATG
+116 FINRLAFYMTTG

-140 LLSVAIRMGLIPK
+140 LLSVAMGMGLIPK

-177 RNKDYFKQ
+177 RNKDYSKQ

-196 KDFHHAPKNS
+196 KDFYRTPKD
-206 FIEKIALF
+206 FLMEKIALF

-228 NLLNYKDYWDNGENY
+228 NLLDYKDCWDNGENY

-263 SLLSLKGFLFNFSA
+263 SLLSLRGFLFNFSA

-333 KALLLLGM
+333 KALLLLAM
-341 QKRHQTEGYFYD
+341 QKRYKTEGYFYD

-363 NVKNSDAEIFFK
+363 NVENSDAEIFFK

-386 SDFLKAKDDLLE
+386 NDFLKAKEDLLE

-512 VGSRTFDTGWDST
+512 VGSRAFDTGWDST

-563 RLAYLDIDEAIKKDL
+563 RLAYLDIDEAIKDKL
-578 KPNAAMLETL
+578 KPHAAMLETL

-594 HASLEAILKIQKESE
+594 HASLEAILKFQKESE
-609 NKGENRGSW
+609 NKGEDRGSW

-643 ALKISPSASF
+643 ALKIPPSASF

-680 IYDPKD
+680 IYNPKD

-700 KVPTWHYKDLDHMI
+700 KVPTWHYKDLD
-714 SEIKGKKGYTLLK
+714 Y
-727 DLIQT
+727 
-732 AHFKKVSTWHYKD
+732 
-745 LDHMISEIKGKLYPN
+745 MISEIKGKLYPN

-766 EFNALDSEKIVHF
+766 EFNALDNEKIVHF
-779 KRIKVR
+779 KRIKVK
-785 ADKKEELIQTIQ
+785 ADKKEELVKKIQ
-797 EVKEYAPLDKETLR
+797 EVKEYVPLDKER
-811 IKIAQGE
+811 IKIVQGE

-828 QDKTFKVDEAELLKL
+828 QGRTFKVGDAELLKL

-855 NCDWLKHVVKVE
+855 NCDWLKHVVKVK

-874 ELLKIVETLQE
+874 ELQKTETIKTLQE

-899 DNLFIPYFNN
+899 DNLFIPYIDN
-909 AAERKFFPDFIFWLQ
+909 ATERKFFPDFIFWLQ
-924 KGGTQII
+924 KGGAQII
-931 CFIDPKGSKHTD
+931 CFIDPKGTEHTSGLR
-943 YEHKA
+943 KA
-948 DAYQLFKDKI
+948 DPYKNLFKDKV
-958 FNPKNDPNLKI
+958 FRSKDDPNLKI
-969 KVVLKFYGDKDDVGE
+969 KVVLKFYGNKDDVGE
-984 RYRDDWIKEGELK
+984 RYRDLWIEKGKLEY
-997 DFFLKQLA
+997 FF

>member
-7 VTTDNEIFV
+7 LTSYNEIFV
-16 AQKLAEDE
+16 AQKLAEEE
-24 LNINEI
+24 LNTNEI
-30 NKPLEML
+30 NEPLERL
-37 DFKSFDNNKDLLDYQ
+37 DFKSFDSNKELLDYQ

-70 KENKKEFYA
+70 KEDKKEFYA
-79 FYQKHYSFAHCDFA
+79 FYQEHYSFANCDFTH
-93 KKKLNPLLKSHFKV
+93 KKLNHLLKSHFKV
-107 ENHCVSFEN
+107 ENQRVSFEN

-153 KNIMFFSANEH
+153 KNVMFFSANEN
-164 LIKQFEKEIEKYN
+164 LIKQFEKEIERYN
-177 RNKDYFKQ
+177 RGKDFSKQ
-185 IDFKNLKSVTN
+185 IDFKNLKSITH
-196 KDFHHAPKNS
+196 KDFHRAPKG
-206 FIEKIALF
+206 FFEKITLF
-214 YYRADLMSDEESKE
+214 YYRADLMNDEESKE

-254 TESKRQAIF
+254 SESKRQAIF

-341 QKRHQTEGYFYD
+341 QKRYKVEGYFHD

-363 NVKNSDAEIFFK
+363 NVENSDAEIFFK

-386 SDFLKAKDDLLE
+386 SDFLKAKEDLLE

-406 FSDDKDKGYKVN
+406 FSDGKDQDYKVK
-418 VFKESLKSMD
+418 VFKEGLKSMD

-434 EVFYASNG
+434 EVFYANSG

-464 KVFCLIR
+464 KVFCLIK

-500 FSQIDKSSINIL
+500 FSQIDRSSINIL
-512 VGSRTFDTGWDST
+512 VGSRTFETGWDST

-563 RLAYLDIDEAIKKDL
+563 RLAYLDIDGAIKKDL

-594 HASLEAILKIQKESE
+594 HASLEAILTIQKESE
-609 NKGENRGSW
+609 NRGESRGSW

-629 HALFVPCY
+629 HDLFVPCY
-637 RKEQTN
+637 RKEPTSITELPEN
-643 ALKISPSASF
+643 ASF

-665 YFHLMS
+665 YFNLMS

-686 YTLLKEMIQTAHFK
+686 YATLKDMIQK
-700 KVPTWHYKDLDHMI
+700 
-714 SEIKGKKGYTLLK
+714 
-727 DLIQT
+727 

-745 LDHMISEIKGKLYPN
+745 LDYMISEIKGKLYPN

-766 EFNALDSEKIVHF
+766 EFNTLDNEKIVHF
-779 KRIKVR
+779 KRIKVK
-785 ADKKEELIQTIQ
+785 ADKQEALIKTIQ
-797 EVKEYAPLDKETLR
+797 EVKEHAPLDKETLR

-818 IDPYDTEKHK
+818 IDPYDAEKHK
-828 QDKTFKVDEAELLKL
+828 QDKTFKVDDAELLKL

-855 NCDWLKHVVKVE
+855 DCDWLKHVVKVK
-867 SESDFLE
+867 SEIDFLQ
-874 ELLKIVETLQE
+874 ELQDQETTKTLQE

-899 DNLFIPYFNN
+899 DNLFIPYTNN
-909 AAERKFFPDFIFWLQ
+909 VAERRFFPDFIFWLQ
-924 KGGTQII
+924 KGDTQII
-931 CFIDPKGSKHTD
+931 CFIDPKGITYAD

-948 DAYQLFKDKI
+948 DAYKLFKDKI
-958 FNPKNDPNLKI
+958 FNPKNDPHFKI
-969 KVVLKFYGDKDDVGE
+969 KVVLKFYGDKDRVGDN
-984 RYRDDWIKEGELK
+984 YRDYWIQKGKLN
-997 DFFLKQLA
+997 DFFLTLKD

>member
-24 LNINEI
+24 LNTNEV
-30 NKPLEML
+30 NEPLERL
-37 DFKSFDNNKDLLDYQ
+37 DFKSFDNNKELLDYQ

-60 RMLVAYFRDF
+60 RMLAAYFRDF

-79 FYQKHYSFAHCDFA
+79 FYQKHYSFANCDFA

-153 KNIMFFSANEH
+153 KNIMFFSANEN

-177 RNKDYFKQ
+177 RGKDYFKQ
-185 IDFKNLKSVTN
+185 IDFKSLKSVTH
-196 KDFHHAPKNS
+196 KDFYHAPKNS
-206 FIEKIALF
+206 FIEKIVLF
-214 YYRADLMSDEESKE
+214 YYRADLMNDEESKE

-341 QKRHQTEGYFYD
+341 QKRYKTEGYFYD

-375 TLARVIENDDG
+375 TLARVIENDNEG
-386 SDFLKAKDDLLE
+386 DFLKAKEDLLE

-406 FSDDKDKGYKVN
+406 FSDDKDKDYKVK
-418 VFKESLKSMD
+418 VFKEGLKSMD

-434 EVFYASNG
+434 EVFYANNG

-539 DAKKLVKQSF
+539 DSKKLVKQSF

-563 RLAYLDIDEAIKKDL
+563 RLAYLDIDGAVKKDL

-594 HASLEAILKIQKESE
+594 HASLEAILKFQKESE
-609 NKGENRGSW
+609 NGGENRGSW

-637 RKEQTN
+637 RKEQTSI
-643 ALKISPSASF
+643 LKLPESASF

-680 IYDPKD
+680 IYNPKD

-700 KVPTWHYKDLDHMI
+700 KV
-714 SEIKGKKGYTLLK
+714 
-727 DLIQT
+727 
-732 AHFKKVSTWHYKD
+732 STWHYKD
-745 LDHMISEIKGKLYPN
+745 LDYMISEIKGKLYPN

-766 EFNALDSEKIVHF
+766 EFNALDNEKIVHF
-779 KRIKVR
+779 KRVKVR
-785 ADKKEELIQTIQ
+785 ADKKEELVKKIQ
-797 EVKEYAPLDKETLR
+797 EVKEHAPLDKER

-828 QDKTFKVDEAELLKL
+828 QNKTFEVDDAELLKL

-855 NCDWLKHVVKVE
+855 NCDWLKHVVKVK

-874 ELLKIVETLQE
+874 ELLKITETLQE

-899 DNLFIPYFNN
+899 DHLFIPYIDN
-909 AAERKFFPDFIFWLQ
+909 ATERCFFPDFIFWLQ

-958 FNPKNDPNLKI
+958 FNPKDDPNFKI
-969 KVVLKFYGDKDDVGE
+969 KVVLKFYGNKDDVGE

>member
-7 VTTDNEIFV
+7 LTTDNEIFV
-16 AQKLAEDE
+16 AQKLAEEE
-24 LNINEI
+24 LNTNKINE
-30 NKPLEML
+30 PLEML
-37 DFKSFDNNKDLLDYQ
+37 DFKSFDSNKELLDYQ

-79 FYQKHYSFAHCDFA
+79 FYQKHYSFANCDFA

-153 KNIMFFSANEH
+153 KNIMFFSANEN

-185 IDFKNLKSVTN
+185 IDFKSLKSVKN
-196 KDFHHAPKNS
+196 KDFYHASKD
-206 FIEKIALF
+206 FLMEKIVLF

-254 TESKRQAIF
+254 SESKRQAIF
-263 SLLSLKGFLFNFSA
+263 SLLSQKGFLFNFSA

-313 LNAFKE
+313 LSAFKE

-341 QKRHQTEGYFYD
+341 QKRYKVEGYFHD

-363 NVKNSDAEIFFK
+363 NVENSDAEIFFK

-386 SDFLKAKDDLLE
+386 SDFLKAKEDLLE

-406 FSDDKDKGYKVN
+406 FSDDKDKDYKVK
-418 VFKESLKSMD
+418 VFKEGLKSMD

-434 EVFYASNG
+434 EVFYANNG
-442 HIEVIINPKNNQE
+442 HIEVIINPKNNQK

-464 KVFCLIR
+464 KVFCLIK

-512 VGSRTFDTGWDST
+512 VGSRAFDTGWDST

-563 RLAYLDIDEAIKKDL
+563 RLAYLDIDETIKDRL

-594 HASLEAILKIQKESE
+594 HASLEAILKFQKESE
-609 NKGENRGSW
+609 NGGENRGSW

-680 IYDPKD
+680 IYNPKD
-686 YTLLKEMIQTAHFK
+686 YELLKEM
-700 KVPTWHYKDLDHMI
+700 
-714 SEIKGKKGYTLLK
+714 
-727 DLIQT
+727 IQT

-745 LDHMISEIKGKLYPN
+745 LDYMISEIKGKLYPN

-766 EFNALDSEKIVHF
+766 EFNALDDEKIVHF
-779 KRIKVR
+779 KRIQVKEG
-785 ADKKEELIQTIQ
+785 KKEKLIQTIQ

-811 IKIAQGE
+811 TKIAQGE

-828 QDKTFKVDEAELLKL
+828 QGRTFEVDGAELLKL

-867 SESDFLE
+867 SEIDFLK
-874 ELLKIVETLQE
+874 ELQKTETIKTLQE

-899 DNLFIPYFNN
+899 DNLFIPYIGEH
-909 AAERKFFPDFIFWLQ
+909 ATERKFFPDFIFWLQ

-931 CFIDPKGSKHTD
+931 CFIDPKGIKISD
-943 YEHKA
+943 YQHKA
-948 DAYQLFKDKI
+948 DAYQLFFKDKI
-958 FNPKNDPNLKI
+958 FNPKDDPNFKI

-984 RYRDDWIKEGELK
+984 RYRDDWIKKGELK

>member
-7 VTTDNEIFV
+7 LTADNEIFV
-16 AQKLAEDE
+16 AQKLAEEE
-24 LNINEI
+24 LNANEI
-30 NKPLEML
+30 NDPLEML
-37 DFKSFDNNKDLLDYQ
+37 DFKSFDNNKELLDYQ

-60 RMLVAYFRDF
+60 RMLTAYFKDF

-79 FYQKHYSFAHCDFA
+79 FYQKHYSFANCDFA

-107 ENHCVSFEN
+107 ENHCVRFEN

-140 LLSVAIRMGLIPK
+140 LLSVAMGMGLIPK

-164 LIKQFEKEIEKYN
+164 LIKQFEKEIEEYN
-177 RNKDYFKQ
+177 RNKDYSKQ

-196 KDFHHAPKNS
+196 KDFYHAPKNS
-206 FIEKIALF
+206 FIEKITLF
-214 YYRADLMSDEESKE
+214 YYRADLMNDEESKE

-254 TESKRQAIF
+254 SESKRQAIF
-263 SLLSLKGFLFNFSA
+263 SLLSQKGFLFNFSA

-341 QKRHQTEGYFYD
+341 QKRYQTEGYFYD

-375 TLARVIENDDG
+375 TLARVIENDDE
-386 SDFLKAKDDLLE
+386 SDFNRAKDDLLE

-406 FSDDKDKGYKVN
+406 FSDGKDKDYKVK
-418 VFKESLKSMD
+418 VFKEGLKSMD

-434 EVFYASNG
+434 EVFYANSG

-464 KVFCLIR
+464 KVFCLIK

-563 RLAYLDIDEAIKKDL
+563 RLAYLDIDEAIKKAL

-594 HASLEAILKIQKESE
+594 HASLEAILKFQKESE

-618 REIKLEKTPIK
+618 REIKLEKTRIE
-629 HALFVPCY
+629 HDLFVPCY

-653 KMSEKNF
+653 KMSAKNF

-680 IYDPKD
+680 IYNPKD

-700 KVPTWHYKDLDHMI
+700 KV
-714 SEIKGKKGYTLLK
+714 
-727 DLIQT
+727 
-732 AHFKKVSTWHYKD
+732 STWHYKD
-745 LDHMISEIKGKLYPN
+745 LDYMISEIKGKLYPN

-766 EFNALDSEKIVHF
+766 EFNALDNEKIVHF
-779 KRIKVR
+779 KRVKVK
-785 ADKKEELIQTIQ
+785 ADKKEELMKTIQ

-811 IKIAQGE
+811 KKIARKGE

-828 QDKTFKVDEAELLKL
+828 QDRTFKVDDAELLKL

-867 SESDFLE
+867 SEIDFLK
-874 ELLKIVETLQE
+874 ELQETETIKTLQE

-899 DNLFIPYFNN
+899 DNLFIPYIDN
-909 AAERKFFPDFIFWLQ
+909 ATERKFFPDFIFWLE

-931 CFIDPKGSKHTD
+931 CFIDPKGIKISD
-943 YEHKA
+943 YQHKA
-948 DAYQLFKDKI
+948 DAYKLFKDKI
-958 FNPKNDPNLKI
+958 FSSKNDPNFKI

-984 RYRDDWIKEGELK
+984 RYRDDWIKKGKLK
-997 DFFLKQLA
+997 DFFLTLKA

>member
-7 VTTDNEIFV
+7 LTTDNEIFV
-16 AQKLAEDE
+16 AQKLAEEE
-24 LNINEI
+24 LDTNKINE
-30 NKPLEML
+30 PLEML
-37 DFKSFDNNKDLLDYQ
+37 GFKSFDNNKELLDYQ

-60 RMLVAYFRDF
+60 RVLVAYFRDF

-79 FYQKHYSFAHCDFA
+79 FYQKHYSFANCDFA

-177 RNKDYFKQ
+177 RGKDYFKQ
-185 IDFKNLKSVTN
+185 IDFKSLKNVTN
-196 KDFHHAPKNS
+196 KDFYHAPKGS

-254 TESKRQAIF
+254 SESKRQAIF

-341 QKRHQTEGYFYD
+341 QKRYQTEGYFYD

-386 SDFLKAKDDLLE
+386 SDFLKAKEDLLE
-398 ELKNPEFL
+398 ELRDPEFL
-406 FSDDKDKGYKVN
+406 FSDDKDKNYKIE
-418 VFKESLKSMD
+418 VFKEGLKSMD

-434 EVFYASNG
+434 EIFYASNG
-442 HIEVIINPKNNQE
+442 YIEVIINPKNNQE

-471 IGDITEWICEKLKS
+471 IGDITEWIHEKLKS

-563 RLAYLDIDEAIKKDL
+563 RLAYLDIDEAVKKDL

-594 HASLEAILKIQKESE
+594 HASLEAILKFQKESE

-618 REIKLEKTPIK
+618 RKIKLEKTPIK

-637 RKEQTN
+637 RKEQTSI
-643 ALKISPSASF
+643 LKLPESASF
-653 KMSEKNF
+653 KMSTKNF

-686 YTLLKEMIQTAHFK
+686 YK
-700 KVPTWHYKDLDHMI
+700 
-714 SEIKGKKGYTLLK
+714 LLK
-727 DLIQT
+727 DLIQK

-745 LDHMISEIKGKLYPN
+745 LDYMISEIKGKLYPN

-766 EFNALDSEKIVHF
+766 EFNALDNEKIVHF
-779 KRIKVR
+779 KRVKVR
-785 ADKKEELIQTIQ
+785 ADKKEKLIQTIQ

-811 IKIAQGE
+811 TKIAQGE

-828 QDKTFKVDEAELLKL
+828 QNKTFKVDGAELLKL

-855 NCDWLKHVVKVE
+855 NCDWLKHVVKVK

-874 ELLKIVETLQE
+874 ELLKIIETLQE

-899 DNLFIPYFNN
+899 DNLFIPYIDN
-909 AAERKFFPDFIFWLQ
+909 ATERRFFPDFIFWLE

-958 FNPKNDPNLKI
+958 FNPKDDPHFKI
-969 KVVLKFYGDKDDVGE
+969 KVVLKFYGNKDDVGE

>member
-7 VTTDNEIFV
+7 LTTDNEIFV
-16 AQKLAEDE
+16 AQKLAEEE
-24 LNINEI
+24 LNTNEI
-30 NKPLEML
+30 NEPLERL
-37 DFKSFDNNKDLLDYQ
+37 DFKSFDNNKELLDYQ

-70 KENKKEFYA
+70 KGSKKKFYA
-79 FYQKHYSFAHCDFA
+79 FYQEHYSFANCDFTN
-93 KKKLNPLLKSHFKV
+93 KKLNPLLKDYFKV
-107 ENHCVSFEN
+107 ENRCVRFEN

-153 KNIMFFSANEH
+153 KNIMFFSANEN

-177 RNKDYFKQ
+177 RGKDYSKQ
-185 IDFKNLKSVTN
+185 IDFKSLKSVTN
-196 KDFHHAPKNS
+196 KDFYHAPKNS

-214 YYRADLMSDEESKE
+214 YYRADLMNDKESKE

-254 TESKRQAIF
+254 SESKRQAIF

-313 LNAFKE
+313 LNAFKDS
-319 LKDLNDREKEIALL
+319 KDLNDREKEIALL

-341 QKRHQTEGYFYD
+341 QKRYKTEGYFHD

-375 TLARVIENDDG
+375 TLARMIENDDE
-386 SDFLKAKDDLLE
+386 SDFLKAKEDLLE

-406 FSDDKDKGYKVN
+406 FSGNKDKGYKVK
-418 VFKESLKSMD
+418 VFKEGLKSMD

-464 KVFCLIR
+464 KVFCLIK
-471 IGDITEWICEKLKS
+471 IGDITEWIHEKLKS

-563 RLAYLDIDEAIKKDL
+563 RLAYLDIDEAVKKDL

-609 NKGENRGSW
+609 NRGENRGSW

-629 HALFVPCY
+629 HTLFVPCY
-637 RKEQTN
+637 RKEPTSI
-643 ALKISPSASF
+643 LELSPNASF
-653 KMSEKNF
+653 KMSRKNF
-660 KDLKE
+660 KDLEE
-665 YFHLMS
+665 YFNLMS

-686 YTLLKEMIQTAHFK
+686 YTQLKKMIQ
-700 KVPTWHYKDLDHMI
+700 KV
-714 SEIKGKKGYTLLK
+714 
-727 DLIQT
+727 
-732 AHFKKVSTWHYKD
+732 HFKKVSTWHYKD
-745 LDHMISEIKGKLYPN
+745 LDYMIAEIKGKLYPN

-779 KRIKVR
+779 KRIKVK
-785 ADKKEELIQTIQ
+785 ASKKEELVKKIQ
-797 EVKEYAPLDKETLR
+797 EVKEYMPLDKER
-811 IKIAQGE
+811 KKIAQGE

-828 QDKTFKVDEAELLKL
+828 QDKTFEVDGAELLKL

-855 NCDWLKHVVKVE
+855 DCDWLKHVVKVK
-867 SESDFLE
+867 SEIDFLQ
-874 ELLKIVETLQE
+874 ELQDQETTKTLQE

-899 DNLFIPYFNN
+899 DNLFIPYIND
-909 AAERKFFPDFIFWLQ
+909 AAERRFFPDFIFWLQ
-924 KGGTQII
+924 KGDTQII
-931 CFIDPKGSKHTD
+931 CFIDPKGTKISD
-943 YEHKA
+943 YQLKA
-948 DAYQLFKDKI
+948 DAYKLFKDKI
-958 FNPKNDPNLKI
+958 FNSKNDPYFKI
-969 KVVLKFYGDKDDVGE
+969 KVVLKFYGDKDDVGDK
-984 RYRDDWIKEGELK
+984 YKDDWIQKGKLN
-997 DFFLKQLA
+997 DFFLTLKD

>member
-7 VTTDNEIFV
+7 LTTHNEIFV

-24 LNINEI
+24 LNTNEI
-30 NKPLEML
+30 NEPLERL
-37 DFKSFDNNKDLLDYQ
+37 DFKSFDSNKELLDYQ

-60 RMLVAYFRDF
+60 RMLVAYFKDF

-79 FYQKHYSFAHCDFA
+79 FYQEHYSFANCDFTN
-93 KKKLNPLLKSHFKV
+93 KKLNHLLKSHFKV
-107 ENHCVSFEN
+107 ENQRVSFEN

-140 LLSVAIRMGLIPK
+140 LLSVAMGMGLIPK
-153 KNIMFFSANEH
+153 KNIMFFSANEN

-177 RNKDYFKQ
+177 RGKDFSKQ
-185 IDFKNLKSVTN
+185 IDFKNPKSVTH
-196 KDFHHAPKNS
+196 KDFHRTPKD
-206 FIEKIALF
+206 FFEKIALF

-228 NLLNYKDYWDNGENY
+228 NLLNYKDCWDNGENY

-263 SLLSLKGFLFNFSA
+263 SLLSQKGFLFNFST

-313 LNAFKE
+313 LSAFKE

-341 QKRHQTEGYFYD
+341 QKRYKVKGYFHD

-375 TLARVIENDDG
+375 TLARVIENDNEG
-386 SDFLKAKDDLLE
+386 DFLKAKDDLLE

-406 FSDDKDKGYKVN
+406 FSDDKDQKYQKYKIEVFEEGLKG
-418 VFKESLKSMD
+418 MD

-471 IGDITEWICEKLKS
+471 IGDITEWIREKLKS

-512 VGSRTFDTGWDST
+512 VGSRAFDTGWDST

-563 RLAYLDIDEAIKKDL
+563 RLAYLDIDEAIKDKL

-594 HASLEAILKIQKESE
+594 HASLEAILKFQKESE

-618 REIKLEKTPIK
+618 REIKLEKTPMK

-643 ALKISPSASF
+643 ALKIPPSASF

-680 IYDPKD
+680 IYNPKD

-700 KVPTWHYKDLDHMI
+700 KVPTWHYKDLD
-714 SEIKGKKGYTLLK
+714 Y
-727 DLIQT
+727 
-732 AHFKKVSTWHYKD
+732 
-745 LDHMISEIKGKLYPN
+745 MISEIKGKLYPN

-779 KRIKVR
+779 KRVKVR
-785 ADKKEELIQTIQ
+785 ADKKEKLIQTIQ
-797 EVKEYAPLDKETLR
+797 EVKEYAPLD
-811 IKIAQGE
+811 
-818 IDPYDTEKHK
+818 TEKHK
-828 QDKTFKVDEAELLKL
+828 QDRTFKVDDAELLKL

-855 NCDWLKHVVKVE
+855 NCDWLKHVVKVK

-874 ELLKIVETLQE
+874 ELLKITETLQD

-899 DNLFIPYFNN
+899 DNLFIPYIDN
-909 AAERKFFPDFIFWLQ
+909 AAERRFFPDFIFWLQ
-924 KGGTQII
+924 KGNTQII

-948 DAYQLFKDKI
+948 DAYKLFKDKI
-958 FNPKNDPNLKI
+958 FYPKDDPNLKI

>member
-7 VTTDNEIFV
+7 LTTDNEIFV

-24 LNINEI
+24 LDINEI
-30 NKPLEML
+30 NEPLERL
-37 DFKSFDNNKDLLDYQ
+37 DFKSFDNNKELLDYQ

-60 RMLVAYFRDF
+60 KILIAYFRDF

-79 FYQKHYSFAHCDFA
+79 FYQKHYSFVNCDFA

-107 ENHCVSFEN
+107 ENHCVKFEN

-177 RNKDYFKQ
+177 RNKDYSKQ

-196 KDFHHAPKNS
+196 KDFYRAPKDS
-206 FIEKIALF
+206 LMKKIVLF
-214 YYRADLMSDEESKE
+214 YYRADLMNDEESKE

-319 LKDLNDREKEIALL
+319 LKDLNDREKEIVLL

-341 QKRHQTEGYFYD
+341 QKRYQTEGYFYD

-386 SDFLKAKDDLLE
+386 SDFLKAKEDLLE

-406 FSDDKDKGYKVN
+406 FSDDKDKDYKVE
-418 VFKESLKSMD
+418 VFKESLNDMD

-434 EVFYASNG
+434 AVFYASNG

-512 VGSRTFDTGWDST
+512 VGSRAFDTGWDST

-563 RLAYLDIDEAIKKDL
+563 RLAYLDIDGAIKKDL

-594 HASLEAILKIQKESE
+594 HASLEAILKFQKESE
-609 NKGENRGSW
+609 NGGENRGSW
-618 REIKLEKTPIK
+618 HEIKLEKTPIK

-643 ALKISPSASF
+643 ALKIPPSASF

-680 IYDPKD
+680 IYNPKD
-686 YTLLKEMIQTAHFK
+686 YDLLKEM
-700 KVPTWHYKDLDHMI
+700 
-714 SEIKGKKGYTLLK
+714 
-727 DLIQT
+727 IQT

-745 LDHMISEIKGKLYPN
+745 LDYMISEIKGKLYPN

-766 EFNALDSEKIVHF
+766 EFNALDNEKIVHF
-779 KRIKVR
+779 KRVKVK
-785 ADKKEELIQTIQ
+785 ADKKEKLIQTIQ

-811 IKIAQGE
+811 TKIAQGE
-818 IDPYDTEKHK
+818 IDIDNIDKHK
-828 QDKTFKVDEAELLKL
+828 QDRTFKVDEAELLKL

-867 SESDFLE
+867 SEIDFLK
-874 ELLKIVETLQE
+874 ELQKTETIKTLQE

-899 DNLFIPYFNN
+899 DNLFIPYIDNSTG
-909 AAERKFFPDFIFWLQ
+909 ERKFFPDFIFWLQ
-924 KGGTQII
+924 KSGTQII

-969 KVVLKFYGDKDDVGE
+969 KVVLKFYGDKDGVGE

>member
-7 VTTDNEIFV
+7 LTTDNEIFV

-30 NKPLEML
+30 NDPLEML
-37 DFKSFDNNKDLLDYQ
+37 DFKSFDNNKELLDYQ

-79 FYQKHYSFAHCDFA
+79 FYQKHYSFANCDFA

-107 ENHCVSFEN
+107 ENHCVRFEN

-164 LIKQFEKEIEKYN
+164 LIQQFEKEIEKYN

-185 IDFKNLKSVTN
+185 IDFKSLKSVTN
-196 KDFHHAPKNS
+196 KDFYHAPKNS
-206 FIEKIALF
+206 FIEKIVLF

-228 NLLNYKDYWDNGENY
+228 NLLNYKDCWDNGENY

-254 TESKRQAIF
+254 SESKRQAIF

-313 LNAFKE
+313 LNAFKD

-333 KALLLLGM
+333 KALLLLSM
-341 QKRHQTEGYFYD
+341 QKRYKVEGYFYD

-363 NVKNSDAEIFFK
+363 NVENSDAEIFFK

-406 FSDDKDKGYKVN
+406 FSDGKDKEKEYKIK
-418 VFKESLKSMD
+418 VFKESLNDMD

-434 EVFYASNG
+434 AVFYASNG

-512 VGSRTFDTGWDST
+512 VGSRTFETGWDST

-563 RLAYLDIDEAIKKDL
+563 RLAYLEIDEAVKKRL

-594 HASLEAILKIQKESE
+594 YASLEAILKFQKESE

-680 IYDPKD
+680 IYSPKD
-686 YTLLKEMIQTAHFK
+686 YMLLKEM
-700 KVPTWHYKDLDHMI
+700 
-714 SEIKGKKGYTLLK
+714 
-727 DLIQT
+727 IQT

-745 LDHMISEIKGKLYPN
+745 LDYMISEIKGKLYPN

-766 EFNALDSEKIVHF
+766 EFNALDNEKIVHF
-779 KRIKVR
+779 KRVKVR
-785 ADKKEELIQTIQ
+785 ADKKEELVKKIQ
-797 EVKEYAPLDKETLR
+797 EVEEYAPLDK

-828 QDKTFKVDEAELLKL
+828 QDRTFKVDEAELLKL

-855 NCDWLKHVVKVE
+855 NCDWLKHVVKVK

-874 ELLKIVETLQE
+874 ELLKITETLQE

-899 DNLFIPYFNN
+899 DNLFIPYFNG
-909 AAERKFFPDFIFWLQ
+909 ATERKFFPDFIFWLQ
-924 KGGTQII
+924 KGNTQII
-931 CFIDPKGSKHTD
+931 CFIDPKGTEHTSSLR
-943 YEHKA
+943 KA
-948 DAYQLFKDKI
+948 YWYKELFKDKI
-958 FNPKNDPNLKI
+958 FNPKDNPNLKI
-969 KVVLKFYGDKDDVGE
+969 KVVLKFYGNKDKVPDD
-984 RYRDDWIKEGELK
+984 YRDYWIKEGELK

>member
-7 VTTDNEIFV
+7 LTAYNEIFV

-24 LNINEI
+24 LNTNEI
-30 NKPLEML
+30 NEPLERL
-37 DFKSFDNNKDLLDYQ
+37 DFKSFDSNKELLDYQ

-60 RMLVAYFRDF
+60 RILVAYFRDF

-79 FYQKHYSFAHCDFA
+79 FYQEHYSFANCDFTH
-93 KKKLNPLLKSHFKV
+93 KKLNPLLKSHFKV
-107 ENHCVSFEN
+107 ENKCVSFEN

-140 LLSVAIRMGLIPK
+140 LLSVAMGMGLIPK
-153 KNIMFFSANEH
+153 KNIMFFSANEN

-177 RNKDYFKQ
+177 RGKDFSKQ
-185 IDFKNLKSVTN
+185 IDFKNLKKVTHR
-196 KDFHHAPKNS
+196 DFHRAPKDS
-206 FIEKIALF
+206 FIKQIALF

-254 TESKRQAIF
+254 SESKRQAIF

-277 TFTEESDLITAVYNL
+277 TFTEESDLITSVYNL

-306 VLLKKNN
+306 ILLKKNS
-313 LNAFKE
+313 LKAFKD

-333 KALLLLGM
+333 KALLLLSM
-341 QKRHQTEGYFYD
+341 QKRYKIEGYFYD

-363 NVKNSDAEIFFK
+363 NVENSDAEIFFK

-386 SDFLKAKDDLLE
+386 NDFVKAKEDLLE
-398 ELKNPEFL
+398 ELKDPEFL
-406 FSDDKDKGYKVN
+406 FSANKDKDYKVK
-418 VFKESLKSMD
+418 VFKEGLKSMD

-464 KVFCLIR
+464 KVFCLIK

-512 VGSRTFDTGWDST
+512 VGSRTFETGWDST

-563 RLAYLDIDEAIKKDL
+563 RLAYLDIDEAIKENL

-594 HASLEAILKIQKESE
+594 HASLEAILTIQKESE
-609 NKGENRGSW
+609 NGGESRGSW
-618 REIKLEKTPIK
+618 REITLEKTPIK
-629 HALFVPCY
+629 HALFAPCY
-637 RKEQTN
+637 RKEPTSI
-643 ALKISPSASF
+643 LKIPENASF

-665 YFHLMS
+665 YFNLMS

-686 YTLLKEMIQTAHFK
+686 YATLKDMIQ
-700 KVPTWHYKDLDHMI
+700 KV
-714 SEIKGKKGYTLLK
+714 
-727 DLIQT
+727 
-732 AHFKKVSTWHYKD
+732 HFKKVSTWHYKD
-745 LDHMISEIKGKLYPN
+745 LDYMISEIKGKLYPN

-766 EFNALDSEKIVHF
+766 EFNALDNERIVHF
-779 KRIKVR
+779 KKIKVK
-785 ADKKEELIQTIQ
+785 ADKQEALIKTIQ
-797 EVKEYAPLDKETLR
+797 EVKEHVPLDKER

-818 IDPYDTEKHK
+818 IDPYDAEKHK
-828 QDKTFKVDEAELLKL
+828 QDKTFKVDDAELLKL

-855 NCDWLKHVVKVE
+855 DCDWLKHVVKVK
-867 SESDFLE
+867 SEIDFLQ
-874 ELLKIVETLQE
+874 ELQDQETTKTLQE

-899 DNLFIPYFNN
+899 DNLFIPYINN
-909 AAERKFFPDFIFWLQ
+909 VAERRFFPDFIFWLQ
-924 KGGTQII
+924 KGDTQII
-931 CFIDPKGSKHTD
+931 CFIDPKGITYAD

-948 DAYQLFKDKI
+948 DAYKLFKDKI
-958 FNPKNDPNLKI
+958 FNPKNNPHFKI
-969 KVVLKFYGDKDDVGE
+969 KVVLKFYGDKDRVGDN
-984 RYRDDWIKEGELK
+984 YRDYWIQKGKLN
-997 DFFLKQLA
+997 DFFLTLKD

>member
-1 MAKKKD
+1 MK
-7 VTTDNEIFV
+7 TNE
-16 AQKLAEDE
+16 EE
-24 LNINEI
+24 LNANEI
-30 NKPLEML
+30 NEPLEML
-37 DFKSFDNNKDLLDYQ
+37 DFKSFDNNKELLDYQ

-60 RMLVAYFRDF
+60 RMLIAYFRDF
-70 KENKKEFYA
+70 KESKKEFYA
-79 FYQKHYSFAHCDFA
+79 FYQKHYSFANCDFA
-93 KKKLNPLLKSHFKV
+93 KKKLNHLLKSHFKV
-107 ENHCVSFEN
+107 ENHCVRFEN

-140 LLSVAIRMGLIPK
+140 LLSVATRMGLIPK

-164 LIKQFEKEIEKYN
+164 LIKQFKKEIEKYN
-177 RNKDYFKQ
+177 RSKDYSKQ
-185 IDFKNLKSVTN
+185 IDFKDLKSVTN
-196 KDFHHAPKNS
+196 KDFYRAPKD
-206 FIEKIALF
+206 FFQKIVLF
-214 YYRADLMSDEESKE
+214 YYRADLMNDEGKE
-228 NLLNYKDYWDNGENY
+228 NLLNYKDCWDNGENY

-263 SLLSLKGFLFNFSA
+263 SLLSLRGFLFNFSA

-341 QKRHQTEGYFYD
+341 QKRYKTEGYFHD

-363 NVKNSDAEIFFK
+363 NVENSDAEIFFK

-386 SDFLKAKDDLLE
+386 SDFSKAKDELLE

-406 FSDDKDKGYKVN
+406 FSDGKDKEKEYKIE
-418 VFKESLKSMD
+418 VFKESLNDMD

-464 KVFCLIR
+464 KVFCLIK
-471 IGDITEWICEKLKS
+471 IGDITEWIDEKLKS

-512 VGSRTFDTGWDST
+512 VGSRTFETGWDST

-563 RLAYLDIDEAIKKDL
+563 RLAYLEIDEAIKENL

-609 NKGENRGSW
+609 NRGESRGSW

-643 ALKISPSASF
+643 ALKISQSASF

-680 IYDPKD
+680 IYNPKD
-686 YTLLKEMIQTAHFK
+686 YTLLKDMIQKEHFK
-700 KVPTWHYKDLDHMI
+700 KVPTWHYKDLD
-714 SEIKGKKGYTLLK
+714 Y
-727 DLIQT
+727 
-732 AHFKKVSTWHYKD
+732 
-745 LDHMISEIKGKLYPN
+745 MISEIKGKLYPN

-766 EFNALDSEKIVHF
+766 EFNALDNEKIVHF
-779 KRIKVR
+779 KRIKVK
-785 ADKKEELIQTIQ
+785 ADKEEALIKTIQ
-797 EVKEYAPLDKETLR
+797 EVKEHAPLDKETLR

-818 IDPYDTEKHK
+818 IDPYDAEKHK
-828 QDKTFKVDEAELLKL
+828 QNKTFEVDDAELLKL

-867 SESDFLE
+867 SEIDFLK
-874 ELLKIVETLQE
+874 ELQETETIKTLQE

-899 DNLFIPYFNN
+899 DNLFIPYFNSIT
-909 AAERKFFPDFIFWLQ
+909 ERRFFPDFIFWLQ
-924 KGGTQII
+924 KGDTQII
-931 CFIDPKGSKHTD
+931 CFIDPKGITYAD

-948 DAYQLFKDKI
+948 DAYKLFKDKV
-958 FNPKNDPNLKI
+958 FNPKDNPNLKI
-969 KVVLKFYGDKDDVGE
+969 KVVLKFYGDKDGVGE
-984 RYRDDWIKEGELK
+984 RYRDYWIKEGELK

>member
-7 VTTDNEIFV
+7 LTTHNEIFV
-16 AQKLAEDE
+16 AQKLAEEE

-30 NKPLEML
+30 NDPLEML
-37 DFKSFDNNKDLLDYQ
+37 DFKSFDSDKELLDYQ

-60 RMLVAYFRDF
+60 RVLVAYFRDF

-79 FYQKHYSFAHCDFA
+79 FYQKHYSFANCDSA
-93 KKKLNPLLKSHFKV
+93 KKKLNHLLKSHFKV
-107 ENHCVSFEN
+107 ENHCVRFEN

-140 LLSVAIRMGLIPK
+140 LLSVAMGMGLIPK
-153 KNIMFFSANEH
+153 KNIMFFSANEN
-164 LIKQFEKEIEKYN
+164 LIQQFKKEIEKYN
-177 RNKDYFKQ
+177 RNKDYSKQ

-196 KDFHHAPKNS
+196 KDFYRAPKD
-206 FIEKIALF
+206 FFQKIVLF

-228 NLLNYKDYWDNGENY
+228 NLLNYKDCWDNGENY

-263 SLLSLKGFLFNFSA
+263 SLLSQKGFLFNFSA

-333 KALLLLGM
+333 KALLILGM
-341 QKRHQTEGYFYD
+341 QKRYKVEGYFHD

-363 NVKNSDAEIFFK
+363 NVENSDAEIFFK
-375 TLARVIENDDG
+375 TLARVIENDDE

-398 ELKNPEFL
+398 ELKEPEFL
-406 FSDDKDKGYKVN
+406 FSDDKDKDYKVK
-418 VFKESLKSMD
+418 VFKESLKGMD

-471 IGDITEWICEKLKS
+471 IGDITEWIREKLKS

-512 VGSRTFDTGWDST
+512 VGSRAFDTGWDST

-563 RLAYLDIDEAIKKDL
+563 RLAYLDIDEAIKEKL

-588 FVIPTN
+588 FVIATK
-594 HASLEAILKIQKESE
+594 SESVKAILDLKEESSDP
-609 NKGENRGSW
+609 SW
-618 REIKLEKTPIK
+618 CEVELEKTPIE

-637 RKEQTN
+637 QEKSIKATD
-643 ALKISPSASF
+643 LKSGSF

-665 YFHLMS
+665 HFHLMS

-680 IYDPKD
+680 IYNPKD
-686 YTLLKEMIQTAHFK
+686 YE
-700 KVPTWHYKDLDHMI
+700 
-714 SEIKGKKGYTLLK
+714 LLK

-732 AHFKKVSTWHYKD
+732 KRFEIELNWHYKD
-745 LDHMISEIKGKLYPN
+745 LDDLISILKKRLYLN
-760 QKVPKD
+760 QKVPKN
-766 EFNALDSEKIVHF
+766 EFNALDNEKIVHF
-779 KRIKVR
+779 KRIQVK
-785 ADKKEELIQTIQ
+785 ASKKEALMKAIQ

-811 IKIAQGE
+811 MKIAQGE
-818 IDPYDTEKHK
+818 IDIDNIDKHK
-828 QDKTFKVDEAELLKL
+828 QDRTFKVDEAELLKL

-855 NCDWLKHVVKVE
+855 NCDWLKHVVNVE
-867 SESDFLE
+867 SEIDFLK
-874 ELLKIVETLQE
+874 ELQKTETIKTLQD

-899 DNLFIPYFNN
+899 DNLFIPYFNSTT
-909 AAERKFFPDFIFWLQ
+909 ERKFFPDFIFWLQ

-931 CFIDPKGSKHTD
+931 CFIDPKGTEHTSSQR
-943 YEHKA
+943 KA
-948 DAYQLFKDKI
+948 YWYKKLFKDKV

-969 KVVLKFYGDKDDVGE
+969 KVVLKFYGDKDKVVEG
-984 RYRDDWIKEGELK
+984 RDYWIKKGELK
-997 DFFLKQLA
+997 DFFLDLKDQPDFIERG

>member
-7 VTTDNEIFV
+7 LTTYNEIFV
-16 AQKLAEDE
+16 AQKLAEEE
-24 LNINEI
+24 LDTNEI
-30 NKPLEML
+30 NEPLERL
-37 DFKSFDNNKDLLDYQ
+37 DFKSFDSNKELLDYQ

-60 RMLVAYFRDF
+60 RVLIAYFRDF
-70 KENKKEFYA
+70 KEDKKEFYA

-107 ENHCVSFEN
+107 ENHCVRFEN

-153 KNIMFFSANEH
+153 KNIMFFSANEN

-177 RNKDYFKQ
+177 RGKDYFKQ
-185 IDFKNLKSVTN
+185 IDFKSLKSVTH
-196 KDFHHAPKNS
+196 KDFHRAPKGS
-206 FIEKIALF
+206 FIEKITLF
-214 YYRADLMSDEESKE
+214 YYRADLMNDEESKE

-254 TESKRQAIF
+254 SESKRQAIF

-313 LNAFKE
+313 LIAFKE
-319 LKDLNDREKEIALL
+319 LKDLNDREKEIVLL

-341 QKRHQTEGYFYD
+341 QKRYQTEGYFYD

-386 SDFLKAKDDLLE
+386 SDFLKAKEDLLE

-406 FSDDKDKGYKVN
+406 FSANKDKDYKVE
-418 VFKESLKSMD
+418 VFKEGLKSMD

-563 RLAYLDIDEAIKKDL
+563 RLAYLDIDEAIKENL

-594 HASLEAILKIQKESE
+594 HASLEAILTIQKESE
-609 NKGENRGSW
+609 NRGESRGTW

-637 RKEQTN
+637 RKEPTSI
-643 ALKISPSASF
+643 LKIPESASF

-665 YFHLMS
+665 CFNLMS

-686 YTLLKEMIQTAHFK
+686 YATLKDMIQK
-700 KVPTWHYKDLDHMI
+700 
-714 SEIKGKKGYTLLK
+714 
-727 DLIQT
+727 

-745 LDHMISEIKGKLYPN
+745 LDYMISEIKGKLYPN

-766 EFNALDSEKIVHF
+766 EFNALDNEKIVHF
-779 KRIKVR
+779 KRIKVK
-785 ADKKEELIQTIQ
+785 ADKQEALIKTIQ
-797 EVKEYAPLDKETLR
+797 EVKEHAPLDKETLR

-818 IDPYDTEKHK
+818 IDPYDADKHK
-828 QDKTFKVDEAELLKL
+828 QNKIFEVDGAELLKL

-855 NCDWLKHVVKVE
+855 DCDWLKHVVKVK
-867 SESDFLE
+867 SEIDFLQ
-874 ELLKIVETLQE
+874 ELQDQETTKTLQE

-899 DNLFIPYFNN
+899 DNVFIPYIND
-909 AAERKFFPDFIFWLQ
+909 ATERHFFPDFIFWLQ
-924 KGGTQII
+924 KGDTQII
-931 CFIDPKGSKHTD
+931 CFIDPKGITYAD

-948 DAYQLFKDKI
+948 DAYKLFKDKI
-958 FNPKNDPNLKI
+958 FNPKNNPHFKI
-969 KVVLKFYGDKDDVGE
+969 KVVLKFYGDKDRVGDN
-984 RYRDDWIKEGELK
+984 YRDYWIQKGKLN
-997 DFFLKQLA
+997 DFFLTLKD

>member
-7 VTTDNEIFV
+7 LTTDNEIFV
-16 AQKLAEDE
+16 AQKLAEEE
-24 LNINEI
+24 LDINEI
-30 NKPLEML
+30 NDPLEML
-37 DFKSFDNNKDLLDYQ
+37 DFKSFDNNKELLDYQ

-60 RMLVAYFRDF
+60 RILVAYFRDF

-79 FYQKHYSFAHCDFA
+79 FYQKHYSFANCDFA
-93 KKKLNPLLKSHFKV
+93 KKKLHPLLKSHFKV

-153 KNIMFFSANEH
+153 KNIMFFSANEN

-177 RNKDYFKQ
+177 RGKDYSKQ
-185 IDFKNLKSVTN
+185 MDFKSLKSVKN
-196 KDFHHAPKNS
+196 EDFYHAPKGS
-206 FIEKIALF
+206 FKDMEKIALF

-263 SLLSLKGFLFNFSA
+263 SLLSLRGFLFNFSA

-341 QKRHQTEGYFYD
+341 QKRYKVEGYFYD

-363 NVKNSDAEIFFK
+363 NVENSDAEIFFK
-375 TLARVIENDDG
+375 TLAHVIENDDG

-398 ELKNPEFL
+398 ELKKPEFL
-406 FSDDKDKGYKVN
+406 FSDGKDQDYKIE
-418 VFKESLKSMD
+418 VFKESLNRLD

-464 KVFCLIR
+464 KVFCLIK
-471 IGDITEWICEKLKS
+471 IGDITEWIYEKLKS

-512 VGSRTFDTGWDST
+512 VGSRTFETGWDST

-539 DAKKLVKQSF
+539 DAKKFVKQSF

-563 RLAYLDIDEAIKKDL
+563 RLAYLEIDPSIKKAL

-588 FVIPTN
+588 FVIATK
-594 HASLEAILKIQKESE
+594 SESVEAILDFKKESE
-609 NKGENRGSW
+609 NRGEDRGSW
-618 REIKLEKTPIK
+618 REIKLEKTRIE
-629 HALFVPCY
+629 HDLFVPCY
-637 RKEQTN
+637 RKEQTSITELPEN
-643 ALKISPSASF
+643 ASF
-653 KMSEKNF
+653 KMSGENF

-665 YFHLMS
+665 YFNLMS

-686 YTLLKEMIQTAHFK
+686 YA
-700 KVPTWHYKDLDHMI
+700 
-714 SEIKGKKGYTLLK
+714 LLK

-745 LDHMISEIKGKLYPN
+745 LDYMISEIKGKLYPN

-766 EFNALDSEKIVHF
+766 EFNALDNEKIVHF
-779 KRIKVR
+779 KRVKVK
-785 ADKKEELIQTIQ
+785 ADKKEKLIQTIQ
-797 EVKEYAPLDKETLR
+797 EVKEYVPLDKETLR
-811 IKIAQGE
+811 MKIAQGE

-828 QDKTFKVDEAELLKL
+828 QNKTFKVDDAELLKL

-867 SESDFLE
+867 SEIDFLK
-874 ELLKIVETLQE
+874 ELQETETIKTLQE

-899 DNLFIPYFNN
+899 DNLFIPYIGEH
-909 AAERKFFPDFIFWLQ
+909 ATERKFFPDFIFWLQ

-931 CFIDPKGSKHTD
+931 CFIDPKGTEHTSGIR
-943 YEHKA
+943 KA
-948 DAYQLFKDKI
+948 DVYKLFKGKVFTPKDNPHFKI
-958 FNPKNDPNLKI
+958 Q
-969 KVVLKFYGDKDDVGE
+969 VVLKFYGNKDRVPDD
-984 RYRDDWIKEGELK
+984 YRDYWIKKGKLN
-997 DFFLKQLA
+997 DFFLTLWPKFIERG

>member
-1 MAKKKD
+1 MAKKKQQD
-7 VTTDNEIFV
+7 LRGNEIFV

-24 LNINEI
+24 FNANEI
-30 NKPLEML
+30 NEPLERL
-37 DFKSFDNNKDLLDYQ
+37 DFKSFDNNKELLDYQ

-70 KENKKEFYA
+70 KESKKAFYA
-79 FYQKHYSFAHCDFA
+79 FYQEHYAFANCDFTN
-93 KKKLNPLLKSHFKV
+93 KKLNPLLKGYFKV
-107 ENHCVSFEN
+107 KNHCVSFEN

-140 LLSVAIRMGLIPK
+140 LLSVAMGMDLIPK
-153 KNIMFFSANEH
+153 KNIMFFSANEN
-164 LIKQFEKEIEKYN
+164 LIKQFEREIEKYN
-177 RNKDYFKQ
+177 KNKDYSKK

-196 KDFHHAPKNS
+196 KDFHRASKNS
-206 FIEKIALF
+206 LMEQITLF

-254 TESKRQAIF
+254 SESKRQAIF

-277 TFTEESDLITAVYNL
+277 TFTEESDLITSVYNL

-341 QKRHQTEGYFYD
+341 QKRYKIEGYFHD

-363 NVKNSDAEIFFK
+363 NVQNSDAEIFFK
-375 TLARVIENDDG
+375 TLARVIENENG
-386 SDFLKAKDDLLE
+386 SDFIKAKEDLLE
-398 ELKNPEFL
+398 ELKKPEFL
-406 FSDDKDKGYKVN
+406 FSDDKDRGYKVEI
-418 VFKESLKSMD
+418 FKKSLKEMD

-471 IGDITEWICEKLKS
+471 IGDITEWIHEKLKS

-512 VGSRTFDTGWDST
+512 VGSRTFETGWDST

-563 RLAYLDIDEAIKKDL
+563 RLAYLEIDPSIKKAL

-594 HASLEAILKIQKESE
+594 YASLEAILKIQKESEE

-629 HALFVPCY
+629 HTLFVPCY
-637 RKEQTN
+637 RKEQTS
-643 ALKISPSASF
+643 ALDLPESASF
-653 KMSEKNF
+653 KMSGKNF

-665 YFHLMS
+665 YFNLMS

-686 YTLLKEMIQTAHFK
+686 YAQLKKMIQK
-700 KVPTWHYKDLDHMI
+700 
-714 SEIKGKKGYTLLK
+714 E
-727 DLIQT
+727 
-732 AHFKKVSTWHYKD
+732 HFKKVSTWHYKD
-745 LDHMISEIKGKLYPN
+745 LDYMISEIKGKLYPN

-766 EFNALDSEKIVHF
+766 EFNTLDSEKIVHF
-779 KRIKVR
+779 KRIKVK
-785 ADKKEELIQTIQ
+785 ADKKEALVKTIQ
-797 EVKEYAPLDKETLR
+797 EVKEYEPLDKE
-811 IKIAQGE
+811 
-818 IDPYDTEKHK
+818 KHK
-828 QDKTFKVDEAELLKL
+828 PFKVDDAELLKL

-855 NCDWLKHVVKVE
+855 NCDWLKHVVKVK

-874 ELLKIVETLQE
+874 ELLEITETLRE
-885 NYDFWAFSKIDEHL
+885 KYDFWAFSKIDESL
-899 DNLFIPYFNN
+899 DNLFIPYIGEHII
-909 AAERKFFPDFIFWLQ
+909 ERRFFPDFIFWLQ
-924 KGGTQII
+924 KGDTQII
-931 CFIDPKGSKHTD
+931 CFIDPKGTAYAD
-943 YEHKA
+943 YQHKA
-948 DAYQLFKDKI
+948 DAYKLFKDKV
-958 FNPKNDPNLKI
+958 FNSKDDPFFKI
-969 KVVLKFYGDKDDVGE
+969 KVVLKFYGNKDNVGDE
-984 RYRDDWIKEGELK
+984 YKDYWIKKDKLK
-997 DFFLKQLA
+997 DFFLTLYLSFIERG

>member
-1 MAKKKD
+1 MAKKKQE
-7 VTTDNEIFV
+7 VRNNEIFV
-16 AQKLAEDE
+16 AQKLAEEE
-24 LNINEI
+24 LNANEI
-30 NKPLEML
+30 NDPLEML
-37 DFKSFDNNKDLLDYQ
+37 DFKSFDSNKELLDYQ

-60 RMLVAYFRDF
+60 RMLTAYFRDF
-70 KENKKEFYA
+70 KEDKKEFYA
-79 FYQKHYSFAHCDFA
+79 FYQKHYSFANCDFA
-93 KKKLNPLLKSHFKV
+93 KKKLNHLLKNSFKV
-107 ENHCVSFEN
+107 ENGCVRFEN

-140 LLSVAIRMGLIPK
+140 LLSVAMGMGLIPK

-177 RNKDYFKQ
+177 RNKDYSKQ
-185 IDFKNLKSVTN
+185 IDFKNLKSVKN
-196 KDFHHAPKNS
+196 KDFYRAPKDS
-206 FIEKIALF
+206 LMKKIALF

-228 NLLNYKDYWDNGENY
+228 NLLNYKDCWDNGENY

-263 SLLSLKGFLFNFSA
+263 SLLSQRGFLFNFSA

-313 LNAFKE
+313 LSAFKE

-341 QKRHQTEGYFYD
+341 QKRYKTDGYFHD

-363 NVKNSDAEIFFK
+363 NVENSDAEIFFK
-375 TLARVIENDDG
+375 TLARVIENDDE
-386 SDFLKAKDDLLE
+386 SDFSKAKDDLLE
-398 ELKNPEFL
+398 ELKEPEFL
-406 FSDDKDKGYKVN
+406 FSDGKDQKDKIE
-418 VFKESLKSMD
+418 VFKEGLKGMD

-434 EVFYASNG
+434 AVFYASSG

-464 KVFCLIR
+464 KVFCLIK

-512 VGSRTFDTGWDST
+512 VGSRTFETGWDST

-578 KPNAAMLETL
+578 KPHAAMLETL

-594 HASLEAILKIQKESE
+594 HASLEAILKFQKESK
-609 NKGENRGSW
+609 NGGENRGSW

-629 HALFVPCY
+629 HDLFVPCY

-686 YTLLKEMIQTAHFK
+686 YELLKEMIQKEHFN
-700 KVPTWHYKDLDHMI
+700 
-714 SEIKGKKGYTLLK
+714 
-727 DLIQT
+727 
-732 AHFKKVSTWHYKD
+732 KVSTWHYKD
-745 LDHMISEIKGKLYPN
+745 LDYMISEIKGKLYPN

-766 EFNALDSEKIVHF
+766 EFNALDNEKIVHF
-779 KRIKVR
+779 KRIKVK
-785 ADKKEELIQTIQ
+785 ADKKEELVKTIQ
-797 EVKEYAPLDKETLR
+797 EVKEYEPLDKER

-818 IDPYDTEKHK
+818 IDIDNIDKHK
-828 QDKTFKVDEAELLKL
+828 QNKTFKVDEAELLKL

-855 NCDWLKHVVKVE
+855 NCDWLKHVVKVK

-874 ELLKIVETLQE
+874 ELLKITETLQE

-899 DNLFIPYFNN
+899 DNLFIPYIDN
-909 AAERKFFPDFIFWLQ
+909 AAERCFFPDFIFWLQ

-931 CFIDPKGSKHTD
+931 CFIDPKGTEHTSSLR
-943 YEHKA
+943 KA
-948 DAYQLFKDKI
+948 DAYKLFKDKV
-958 FNPKNDPNLKI
+958 FSSKNDPNFKI
-969 KVVLKFYGDKDDVGE
+969 KVVLKFYGNKDRVPDD
-984 RYRDDWIKEGELK
+984 YRNYWIKEGELK
-997 DFFLKQLA
+997 DFFLTL

>member
-7 VTTDNEIFV
+7 LTSYNEIFV
-16 AQKLAEDE
+16 AQKLAEEE
-24 LNINEI
+24 LNTNEI
-30 NKPLEML
+30 NEPLERL
-37 DFKSFDNNKDLLDYQ
+37 DFKSFDSNKELLDYQ

-70 KENKKEFYA
+70 KGNKKEFYA
-79 FYQKHYSFAHCDFA
+79 FYQEHYAFAHCDFTH
-93 KKKLNPLLKSHFKV
+93 KKLNHLLKAYFKV

-140 LLSVAIRMGLIPK
+140 LLSVAMGMGLIPK
-153 KNIMFFSANEH
+153 KNLMFFSANEN

-177 RNKDYFKQ
+177 RGKDFSKQ
-185 IDFKNLKSVTN
+185 IDFKNLKKITH
-196 KDFHHAPKNS
+196 KDFHRALKG
-206 FIEKIALF
+206 FFEKIALF

-254 TESKRQAIF
+254 SESKRQAIF

-277 TFTEESDLITAVYNL
+277 TFTEESDLITSVYNL

-313 LNAFKE
+313 LNAFKD

-341 QKRHQTEGYFYD
+341 QKRYKTEGYFYD

-375 TLARVIENDDG
+375 TLARVIENDDE
-386 SDFLKAKDDLLE
+386 SDFLKAKEDLLE
-398 ELKNPEFL
+398 ELMKPEFL
-406 FSDDKDKGYKVN
+406 FSDNKDKDYKIQ
-418 VFKESLKSMD
+418 VFKEGLKSMD

-563 RLAYLDIDEAIKKDL
+563 RLAYLDIDEAIKDSL

-594 HASLEAILKIQKESE
+594 HASLKAILKFQKESE

-618 REIKLEKTPIK
+618 REIKLEKTPIE
-629 HALFVPCY
+629 HTLFVPCY
-637 RKEQTN
+637 RKEPTN
-643 ALKISPSASF
+643 ILKIPENASF

-665 YFHLMS
+665 YFNLMS

-686 YTLLKEMIQTAHFK
+686 YATLKEMIQK
-700 KVPTWHYKDLDHMI
+700 
-714 SEIKGKKGYTLLK
+714 
-727 DLIQT
+727 

-745 LDHMISEIKGKLYPN
+745 LDYMISEIKGKLYPN

-779 KRIKVR
+779 KRIKVK
-785 ADKKEELIQTIQ
+785 ADKKEKLIQTIQ
-797 EVKEYAPLDKETLR
+797 EVKEYAPLDKER

-828 QDKTFKVDEAELLKL
+828 QDRTFKVDDAELLKL

-855 NCDWLKHVVKVE
+855 DCDWLKHVVKVK

-874 ELLKIVETLQE
+874 ELLKITETLQE

-899 DNLFIPYFNN
+899 DHLFIPYIDN
-909 AAERKFFPDFIFWLQ
+909 ATERRFFPDFIFWLQ

-948 DAYQLFKDKI
+948 DAYKLFKDKI
-958 FNPKNDPNLKI
+958 FNPKNNPHFKI
-969 KVVLKFYGDKDDVGE
+969 KVVLKFYGDKDRVGE
-984 RYRDDWIKEGELK
+984 NYRNYWIQKGKLN
-997 DFFLKQLA
+997 DFFLTLRD

>member
-1 MAKKKD
+1 MAKKKGL
-7 VTTDNEIFV
+7 TTHNEIFV
-16 AQKLAEDE
+16 AQKLAEEE
-24 LNINEI
+24 LNTNEI
-30 NKPLEML
+30 NEPLERL
-37 DFKSFDNNKDLLDYQ
+37 DFKSFDSNKELLDYQ

-79 FYQKHYSFAHCDFA
+79 FYQEHYSFANCDFA
-93 KKKLNPLLKSHFKV
+93 KKKLNDLLKNSFKV
-107 ENHCVSFEN
+107 ENGCVKFEN

-140 LLSVAIRMGLIPK
+140 LLSVAMGMGLIPK
-153 KNIMFFSANEH
+153 KNIMFFSTNEN

-177 RNKDYFKQ
+177 RGKDYSKQ
-185 IDFKNLKSVTN
+185 IDFKNLKKVTH
-196 KDFHHAPKNS
+196 KDFHRTPKDS
-206 FIEKIALF
+206 FIKQIALL
-214 YYRADLMSDEESKE
+214 YYRADLMNDEESKE

-254 TESKRQAIF
+254 SESKRQAIF

-277 TFTEESDLITAVYNL
+277 TFTEESDLITSVYNL

-313 LNAFKE
+313 LNAFKD
-319 LKDLNDREKEIALL
+319 LKDLNDREKQIALL

-341 QKRHQTEGYFYD
+341 QKRYKTEGYFHD

-386 SDFLKAKDDLLE
+386 NDFVKAKEDLLE
-398 ELKNPEFL
+398 ELKDPEFL
-406 FSDDKDKGYKVN
+406 FSANKDKDYKVE
-418 VFKESLKSMD
+418 VFKEGLKSMD

-464 KVFCLIR
+464 KVFCLIK

-500 FSQIDKSSINIL
+500 FSQIDRSSINIL
-512 VGSRTFDTGWDST
+512 VGSRTFETGWDST

-563 RLAYLDIDEAIKKDL
+563 RLAYLDIDEAIKENL

-629 HALFVPCY
+629 HKLFVPCY
-637 RKEQTN
+637 RKEPTSILELPEN
-643 ALKISPSASF
+643 ASF

-665 YFHLMS
+665 YFNLMS

-686 YTLLKEMIQTAHFK
+686 YATLKDMIQKAR
-700 KVPTWHYKDLDHMI
+700 V
-714 SEIKGKKGYTLLK
+714 
-727 DLIQT
+727 
-732 AHFKKVSTWHYKD
+732 KKVSTWHYKD
-745 LDHMISEIKGKLYPN
+745 LDYMISEIKGKLYPN
-760 QKVPKD
+760 QKVPKN
-766 EFNALDSEKIVHF
+766 EFNALDNEKIVHF
-779 KRIKVR
+779 KRIKVK
-785 ADKKEELIQTIQ
+785 ADKEEELIKTIQ
-797 EVKEYAPLDKETLR
+797 KVKEHAPLDKETLR

-818 IDPYDTEKHK
+818 IDPYDTEKYK
-828 QDKTFKVDEAELLKL
+828 QDKTFKVDGAELLKL

-855 NCDWLKHVVKVE
+855 DCDWLKHVVKVK
-867 SESDFLE
+867 SEIDFLQ
-874 ELLKIVETLQE
+874 ELQDQETTKTLQA

-899 DNLFIPYFNN
+899 DNLFIPYIND
-909 AAERKFFPDFIFWLQ
+909 ATERRFFPDFIFWLQ
-924 KGGTQII
+924 KGDTQII
-931 CFIDPKGSKHTD
+931 CFIDPKGTKHTD
-943 YEHKA
+943 YEFKA
-948 DAYQLFKDKI
+948 DAYKLFKDRV
-958 FNPKNDPNLKI
+958 FNPKDNPHFTI
-969 KVVLKFYGDKDDVGE
+969 KVVLKFYGDKYRVGDGYND
-984 RYRDDWIKEGELK
+984 RWIQKGKLK
-997 DFFLKQLA
+997 DFFLTLKD

>member
-7 VTTDNEIFV
+7 LTTHNEIFV

-24 LNINEI
+24 LDINEI
-30 NKPLEML
+30 NEPLEML
-37 DFKSFDNNKDLLDYQ
+37 DFKSFDNNKELLDYQ

-60 RMLVAYFRDF
+60 RMLIAYFRDF

-79 FYQKHYSFAHCDFA
+79 FYQKHYSFANCDFA
-93 KKKLNPLLKSHFKV
+93 NKKLNHLLKSHFKV
-107 ENHCVSFEN
+107 ENQRVSFEN

-153 KNIMFFSANEH
+153 KNIMFFSANEN

-177 RNKDYFKQ
+177 RGKDFSKQ
-185 IDFKNLKSVTN
+185 IDFKNLKEVTN
-196 KDFHHAPKNS
+196 KDFHRAPKD
-206 FIEKIALF
+206 FFEKIALF
-214 YYRADLMSDEESKE
+214 YYRADLMNDEESKE

-254 TESKRQAIF
+254 SESKRQAIF

-277 TFTEESDLITAVYNL
+277 TFTEESDLITSVYNL

-333 KALLLLGM
+333 KALLLLDM
-341 QKRHQTEGYFYD
+341 QKRYKTEGYFHD

-363 NVKNSDAEIFFK
+363 NVENSDAEIFFK

-406 FSDDKDKGYKVN
+406 FSDGKDKEKEYKIK
-418 VFKESLKSMD
+418 VFKESLNDMD

-434 EVFYASNG
+434 AVFYASNG
-442 HIEVIINPKNNQE
+442 HIEVIINHKNNQE

-563 RLAYLDIDEAIKKDL
+563 RLAYLDIDEAVKDKL

-594 HASLEAILKIQKESE
+594 HASLEAILKFQKESE

-618 REIKLEKTPIK
+618 REIKLEKTPMK

-637 RKEQTN
+637 QEKSIKATD
-643 ALKISPSASF
+643 LGSGSF

-680 IYDPKD
+680 IYNPKD
-686 YTLLKEMIQTAHFK
+686 YE
-700 KVPTWHYKDLDHMI
+700 
-714 SEIKGKKGYTLLK
+714 LLK
-727 DLIQT
+727 DMIQKE
-732 AHFKKVSTWHYKD
+732 HFKKVSTWHYKD
-745 LDHMISEIKGKLYPN
+745 LDYMISEIKGKLYPN

-779 KRIKVR
+779 KRVKVR
-785 ADKKEELIQTIQ
+785 ADKKEKLIQTIQ

-811 IKIAQGE
+811 TKIAQGE
-818 IDPYDTEKHK
+818 IDIDNIEKHK
-828 QDKTFKVDEAELLKL
+828 QNRTFKVGDAELLKL

-855 NCDWLKHVVKVE
+855 NCDWLKHVVKVK

-874 ELLKIVETLQE
+874 ELLKITETLQE

-899 DNLFIPYFNN
+899 DNLFIPYIDN
-909 AAERKFFPDFIFWLQ
+909 ATERKFFPDFIFWLQ
-924 KGGTQII
+924 KGDTQII

-984 RYRDDWIKEGELK
+984 RYRDLWIEKGKLEYFFLDLK
-997 DFFLKQLA
+997 DWPDFIERG

>member
-1 MAKKKD
+1 MAKKKQE
-7 VTTDNEIFV
+7 VRNNEIFV
-16 AQKLAEDE
+16 AQKLAEEE
-24 LNINEI
+24 LNTNEI
-30 NKPLEML
+30 NDPLEML
-37 DFKSFDNNKDLLDYQ
+37 DFKSFDNNKELLDYQ

-60 RMLVAYFRDF
+60 RMLIAYFRDF

-79 FYQKHYSFAHCDFA
+79 FYQKHYSFANCDFA

-107 ENHCVSFEN
+107 ENHCVKFEN

-177 RNKDYFKQ
+177 RNKDYSKQ

-196 KDFHHAPKNS
+196 KDFYHVSKD
-206 FIEKIALF
+206 FLMEKIALF

-228 NLLNYKDYWDNGENY
+228 NLLDYKDCWDNGENY

-306 VLLKKNN
+306 VLLKKND
-313 LNAFKE
+313 LSAFKE

-341 QKRHQTEGYFYD
+341 QKRYKVEGYFHD

-363 NVKNSDAEIFFK
+363 NVENSDAEIFFQ

-386 SDFLKAKDDLLE
+386 SDFLKAKEDLLE

-406 FSDDKDKGYKVN
+406 FSDDKDKEKEYKIK
-418 VFKESLKSMD
+418 VFKESLNDMD

-471 IGDITEWICEKLKS
+471 IGDITEWIREKLKS

-512 VGSRTFDTGWDST
+512 VGSRAFDTGWDST

-549 GRGVRIESVKNQRQ
+549 GRGVRIESIKNQRQ
-563 RLAYLDIDEAIKKDL
+563 RLAYLDIDEAIKDKL
-578 KPNAAMLETL
+578 KPHAAMLETL

-594 HASLEAILKIQKESE
+594 HASLEAILKFQKESE
-609 NKGENRGSW
+609 NGGENRGSW
-618 REIKLEKTPIK
+618 HEIKLEKTRIE

-643 ALKISPSASF
+643 ALKIPQSASF

-665 YFHLMS
+665 HFHLMS

-700 KVPTWHYKDLDHMI
+700 KV
-714 SEIKGKKGYTLLK
+714 
-727 DLIQT
+727 
-732 AHFKKVSTWHYKD
+732 STWHYKD
-745 LDHMISEIKGKLYPN
+745 LDYMISEIKGKLYPN

-766 EFNALDSEKIVHF
+766 EFNALDNEKIVHF

-785 ADKKEELIQTIQ
+785 ADKKEKLIQTIQ

-811 IKIAQGE
+811 KKIAQGE
-818 IDPYDTEKHK
+818 IDPYDTDKHK
-828 QDKTFKVDEAELLKL
+828 QNKTFKVGDTELLKL

-855 NCDWLKHVVKVE
+855 NCDWLKHVVKVK

-874 ELLKIVETLQE
+874 ELLKITETLQE

-899 DNLFIPYFNN
+899 DNLFIPYIDNG
-909 AAERKFFPDFIFWLQ
+909 ATERKFFPDFIFWLQ
-924 KGGTQII
+924 KGGTQFI

-948 DAYQLFKDKI
+948 DAYKLFKDKV
-958 FNPKNDPNLKI
+958 FNPKDNPNLKI

>member
-7 VTTDNEIFV
+7 LTTDNEIFV
-16 AQKLAEDE
+16 AQKLAEEE
-24 LNINEI
+24 LNANEI
-30 NKPLEML
+30 NDPLEML
-37 DFKSFDNNKDLLDYQ
+37 DFKSFDSNKELLDYQ

-60 RMLVAYFRDF
+60 RMLIAYFRDF

-79 FYQKHYSFAHCDFA
+79 FYQKHYSFANCDFA

-107 ENHCVSFEN
+107 KNQRVSFEN

-140 LLSVAIRMGLIPK
+140 LLSVAMGMGLIPK

-177 RNKDYFKQ
+177 RNKDFSKQ

-196 KDFHHAPKNS
+196 KDFYRAPKD
-206 FIEKIALF
+206 FFEKIALF
-214 YYRADLMSDEESKE
+214 YYRADLMNDEESKE

-254 TESKRQAIF
+254 SESKRQAIF

-277 TFTEESDLITAVYNL
+277 TFTEESDLITSVYNL

-341 QKRHQTEGYFYD
+341 QKRYKIEGYFHD

-363 NVKNSDAEIFFK
+363 NVENSDAEIFFK
-375 TLARVIENDDG
+375 TLARVIENDDE

-406 FSDDKDKGYKVN
+406 FSDGKDQEKEYKIE
-418 VFKESLKSMD
+418 VFKESLKGMD

-434 EVFYASNG
+434 EVFYASSG

-471 IGDITEWICEKLKS
+471 IGDITEWIHEKLKS

-588 FVIPTN
+588 FVIATK
-594 HASLEAILKIQKESE
+594 SESVKAILDLKEESSDP
-609 NKGENRGSW
+609 SW
-618 REIKLEKTPIK
+618 CEVELEKTPIE

-637 RKEQTN
+637 QEKSIKATDLQ
-643 ALKISPSASF
+643 SGSF

-680 IYDPKD
+680 IYNPKD
-686 YTLLKEMIQTAHFK
+686 YE
-700 KVPTWHYKDLDHMI
+700 
-714 SEIKGKKGYTLLK
+714 LLK

-732 AHFKKVSTWHYKD
+732 KRFEIELNWHYKD
-745 LDHMISEIKGKLYPN
+745 LDDLISILKKRLYLN

-766 EFNALDSEKIVHF
+766 EFNALDDEKIVHF
-779 KRIKVR
+779 KRVKVR
-785 ADKKEELIQTIQ
+785 ADKKEKLIQTIQ

-811 IKIAQGE
+811 MKIAQGE
-818 IDPYDTEKHK
+818 IDPYDTDKHK
-828 QDKTFKVDEAELLKL
+828 QDRTFKVGDAELLKL

-855 NCDWLKHVVKVE
+855 NCDWLKHVVKVK

-874 ELLKIVETLQE
+874 ELLKITETLQE

-899 DNLFIPYFNN
+899 DNLFIPYIDN
-909 AAERKFFPDFIFWLQ
+909 ATERHFFPDFIFWLQ

-948 DAYQLFKDKI
+948 DAYQLFEDKV
-958 FNPKNDPNLKI
+958 FNPKDDPNLKI

-984 RYRDDWIKEGELK
+984 RYRDLWIEKGKLEY
-997 DFFLKQLA
+997 FFLDLKN

>member
-7 VTTDNEIFV
+7 LTTDNEIFV

-24 LNINEI
+24 LNTNEI
-30 NKPLEML
+30 NEPLERL
-37 DFKSFDNNKDLLDYQ
+37 DFKSFDSNKELLDYQ

-70 KENKKEFYA
+70 KEDKKEFYA
-79 FYQKHYSFAHCDFA
+79 FYQERYSFANCDFTN
-93 KKKLNPLLKSHFKV
+93 KKLNHLLKSHFKV
-107 ENHCVSFEN
+107 KNQRVSFEN

-153 KNIMFFSANEH
+153 KNIMFFSANEN

-177 RNKDYFKQ
+177 RGKDFSKQ
-185 IDFKNLKSVTN
+185 IDFKNLKSVTH
-196 KDFHHAPKNS
+196 KDFHRAPKDS
-206 FIEKIALF
+206 FIEKITLF
-214 YYRADLMSDEESKE
+214 YYRADLMNDEESKE

-254 TESKRQAIF
+254 SESKRQAIF

-277 TFTEESDLITAVYNL
+277 TFTEESDLITSVYNL

-313 LNAFKE
+313 LSAFKD

-341 QKRHQTEGYFYD
+341 QKRYKIEGYFHD

-363 NVKNSDAEIFFK
+363 NVENSDAEIFFK

-386 SDFLKAKDDLLE
+386 NDFVKAKEYLLE
-398 ELKNPEFL
+398 EIKNPEFL
-406 FSDDKDKGYKVN
+406 FSDGKDKDYKVK
-418 VFKESLKSMD
+418 VFKEGLKSMD

-464 KVFCLIR
+464 KVFCLIK

-512 VGSRTFDTGWDST
+512 VGSRTFETGWDST

-563 RLAYLDIDEAIKKDL
+563 RLAYLEIDEAIKENL

-594 HASLEAILKIQKESE
+594 HASLDAILKIQKESE
-609 NKGENRGSW
+609 NKGESRGSW
-618 REIKLEKTPIK
+618 REIKLEKTPIEHK
-629 HALFVPCY
+629 LFVPCY
-637 RKEQTN
+637 RKEPTSITELPEN
-643 ALKISPSASF
+643 ASF
-653 KMSEKNF
+653 KMSGENF
-660 KDLKE
+660 KGLKE
-665 YFHLMS
+665 CFNLMS

-686 YTLLKEMIQTAHFK
+686 YEQLKKMIQKEHFN
-700 KVPTWHYKDLDHMI
+700 
-714 SEIKGKKGYTLLK
+714 
-727 DLIQT
+727 
-732 AHFKKVSTWHYKD
+732 KVSTWHYKD
-745 LDHMISEIKGKLYPN
+745 LDYMISEIKGKLYPN

-766 EFNALDSEKIVHF
+766 EFNTIEDSEKIVHF
-779 KRIKVR
+779 ERIKVK
-785 ADKKEELIQTIQ
+785 ADKEEELIKTIQ
-797 EVKEYAPLDKETLR
+797 EVKEYEPLDKETLR

-818 IDPYDTEKHK
+818 IDPYNAEKYK
-828 QDKTFKVDEAELLKL
+828 QNKTFEVDSAELLKL
-843 KEHYYTPLIKAK
+843 KEHYYAPLIKAK

-867 SESDFLE
+867 SEIDFLK
-874 ELLKIVETLQE
+874 ELQETETMKTLRE
-885 NYDFWAFSKIDEHL
+885 NYDFWMFSKIDEHL
-899 DNLFIPYFNN
+899 DNLFIPYFNSVT
-909 AAERKFFPDFIFWLQ
+909 ERKFFPDFIFWLQ
-924 KGGTQII
+924 KGDTQII
-931 CFIDPKGSKHTD
+931 CFIDPKGTKIAE
-943 YEHKA
+943 YQHKA
-948 DAYQLFKDKI
+948 DWYKHLFKDKI
-958 FNPKNDPNLKI
+958 FNPKNDPQFKI
-969 KVVLKFYGDKDDVGE
+969 KVVLKFYGNRDDVGE
-984 RYRDDWIKEGELK
+984 DYRDYWIKKGKLN
-997 DFFLKQLA
+997 DFFLTVKD

>member
-7 VTTDNEIFV
+7 LTTDNEIFV
-16 AQKLAEDE
+16 AQKLAEEE
-24 LNINEI
+24 LNANEI
-30 NKPLEML
+30 NDPLEML
-37 DFKSFDNNKDLLDYQ
+37 DFKSFDNNKELLDYQ

-60 RMLVAYFRDF
+60 RMLIAYFRDF

-79 FYQKHYSFAHCDFA
+79 FYQKHYSFANCDFA
-93 KKKLNPLLKSHFKV
+93 KKKLNDLLKNSFKV
-107 ENHCVSFEN
+107 ENGCVSFEN

-177 RNKDYFKQ
+177 RNKDYSKQ
-185 IDFKNLKSVTN
+185 IDFKNLKSVKN
-196 KDFHHAPKNS
+196 KDFHHAPKGS

-214 YYRADLMSDEESKE
+214 YYRADLMNDEESKE

-254 TESKRQAIF
+254 SESKRQAIF

-341 QKRHQTEGYFYD
+341 QKRYQTEGYFYD

-363 NVKNSDAEIFFK
+363 NVENSDAEIFFK
-375 TLARVIENDDG
+375 TLVRVIENDDG

-406 FSDDKDKGYKVN
+406 FSDGKDQKYKVE
-418 VFKESLKSMD
+418 VFKEGLKSMD

-485 VKVVSKNLSF
+485 MKVASKNLSF

-588 FVIPTN
+588 FVIATK
-594 HASLEAILKIQKESE
+594 SESVKAILDLKEESSDP
-609 NKGENRGSW
+609 SW
-618 REIKLEKTPIK
+618 CEVELEKTPIE

-637 RKEQTN
+637 QEKSIKATDLE
-643 ALKISPSASF
+643 SGSF
-653 KMSEKNF
+653 KMSTKNF

-680 IYDPKD
+680 IYSPKD
-686 YTLLKEMIQTAHFK
+686 
-700 KVPTWHYKDLDHMI
+700 
-714 SEIKGKKGYTLLK
+714 YTLLK

-732 AHFKKVSTWHYKD
+732 KRFKIELNWHYKD
-745 LDHMISEIKGKLYPN
+745 LDYMISEIKGKLYPN

-779 KRIKVR
+779 KRVKVK
-785 ADKKEELIQTIQ
+785 ADKKEELVKTIQ

-811 IKIAQGE
+811 TKIAQGE

-828 QDKTFKVDEAELLKL
+828 QNKTFKVDEAELLKL

-855 NCDWLKHVVKVE
+855 NCDWLKHVVKVK

-874 ELLKIVETLQE
+874 ELLKITETLQE

-909 AAERKFFPDFIFWLQ
+909 AAERRFFPDFIFWLQ

-958 FNPKNDPNLKI
+958 FNPKDDPHFKI
-969 KVVLKFYGDKDDVGE
+969 KVVLKFYGNKDDVGE
-984 RYRDDWIKEGELK
+984 RYRDLWIEKGKLEYFFLDLK
-997 DFFLKQLA
+997 D

>member
-7 VTTDNEIFV
+7 LTSYNEIFV
-16 AQKLAEDE
+16 AQKLAEEE
-24 LNINEI
+24 LNTNEI
-30 NKPLEML
+30 NEPLEML
-37 DFKSFDNNKDLLDYQ
+37 DFKSFDSNKELLDYQ

-60 RMLVAYFRDF
+60 RMLAAYFRDF
-70 KENKKEFYA
+70 KESKKAFYA
-79 FYQKHYSFAHCDFA
+79 FYQEHYSFANCDFTN
-93 KKKLNPLLKSHFKV
+93 KKLNPLLKSHFKV

-140 LLSVAIRMGLIPK
+140 LLSVAMGMGLIPK
-153 KNIMFFSANEH
+153 KNIMFFSANEN

-177 RNKDYFKQ
+177 RGKDFSKQ
-185 IDFKNLKSVTN
+185 IDFKNLKKVTH
-196 KDFHHAPKNS
+196 KDFHRAPKDS
-206 FIEKIALF
+206 FIKQIALF
-214 YYRADLMSDEESKE
+214 YYRADLMNDEESKE

-254 TESKRQAIF
+254 SESKRQAIF

-341 QKRHQTEGYFYD
+341 QKRYKIESYFHD

-375 TLARVIENDDG
+375 TLARVIENDGG
-386 SDFLKAKDDLLE
+386 SDFLKAKEDLLE
-398 ELKNPEFL
+398 ELMKPEFL
-406 FSDDKDKGYKVN
+406 FSDNKDKDYKVH
-418 VFKESLKSMD
+418 VFKEGLKSMD

-434 EVFYASNG
+434 EVFYANNG

-500 FSQIDKSSINIL
+500 FSQIDRSSINIL
-512 VGSRTFDTGWDST
+512 VGSRTFETGWDST

-563 RLAYLDIDEAIKKDL
+563 RLAYLDIDEAIKENL

-609 NKGENRGSW
+609 NRGESRGSW

-629 HALFVPCY
+629 HTLFVPCY
-637 RKEQTN
+637 KKEQTSILDLPEN
-643 ALKISPSASF
+643 ASF

-665 YFHLMS
+665 YFNLMS

-686 YTLLKEMIQTAHFK
+686 YTQLKKMIQK
-700 KVPTWHYKDLDHMI
+700 
-714 SEIKGKKGYTLLK
+714 
-727 DLIQT
+727 

-745 LDHMISEIKGKLYPN
+745 LDYMIAEIKGKLYPN

-766 EFNALDSEKIVHF
+766 EFNTLDSEKIVHF
-779 KRIKVR
+779 KRVKVR
-785 ADKKEELIQTIQ
+785 ADKQEALIKTIQ
-797 EVKEYAPLDKETLR
+797 EVKEHAPLDKETLR
-811 IKIAQGE
+811 TKIAQGE
-818 IDPYDTEKHK
+818 IDIDNIDKHK
-828 QDKTFKVDEAELLKL
+828 QDRTFKVSDAELLKL

-855 NCDWLKHVVKVE
+855 NCDWLKHVVKVK

-874 ELLKIVETLQE
+874 ELLKITETLQE

-899 DNLFIPYFNN
+899 DNLFIPYIND
-909 AAERKFFPDFIFWLQ
+909 AAERRFFPDFIFWLE

-931 CFIDPKGSKHTD
+931 CFIDPKGTEHTGSLR
-943 YEHKA
+943 KA
-948 DAYQLFKDKI
+948 DAYKLFKDKI
-958 FNPKNDPNLKI
+958 FNSKNDPNFKI
-969 KVVLKFYGDKDDVGE
+969 KVVLKFYGDKYDVGE
-984 RYRDDWIKEGELK
+984 GYNDYWIQEGKLK
-997 DFFLKQLA
+997 DFFLTLIA

>member
-7 VTTDNEIFV
+7 LTSYNEIFV

-24 LNINEI
+24 LNTNEI
-30 NKPLEML
+30 NEPLERL
-37 DFKSFDNNKDLLDYQ
+37 DFKSFDSNKELLDYQ

-79 FYQKHYSFAHCDFA
+79 FYQERYSFANCDFTH
-93 KKKLNPLLKSHFKV
+93 KKLNPLLKSHFKV
-107 ENHCVSFEN
+107 ENQRVSFEN

-140 LLSVAIRMGLIPK
+140 LLSVTIRMGLIPK
-153 KNIMFFSANEH
+153 KNIMFFSANEN

-177 RNKDYFKQ
+177 RGKDYFKQ
-185 IDFKNLKSVTN
+185 IDFKNLKSVTH
-196 KDFHHAPKNS
+196 KDFHRAPKDS
-206 FIEKIALF
+206 LMEKIALF
-214 YYRADLMSDEESKE
+214 YYRADLMNDEESKE

-254 TESKRQAIF
+254 SESKRQAIF

-277 TFTEESDLITAVYNL
+277 TFTEESDLITSVYNL

-313 LNAFKE
+313 LNAFKDS
-319 LKDLNDREKEIALL
+319 KDLNDREKEIALL

-341 QKRHQTEGYFYD
+341 QKRYKTEGYFHD

-363 NVKNSDAEIFFK
+363 NVENSDAEIFFK
-375 TLARVIENDDG
+375 TLARVIENNDG
-386 SDFLKAKDDLLE
+386 NDFLKAKEDLLE
-398 ELKNPEFL
+398 EIKDPEFL
-406 FSDDKDKGYKVN
+406 FSANKDKDYKVK
-418 VFKESLKSMD
+418 VFKEGLKSMD

-434 EVFYASNG
+434 EVFYANSG

-464 KVFCLIR
+464 KAFCLIK

-485 VKVVSKNLSF
+485 MKVVSKNLSF

-500 FSQIDKSSINIL
+500 FSQIDRNSINIL
-512 VGSRTFDTGWDST
+512 VGSRTFETGWDST

-563 RLAYLDIDEAIKKDL
+563 RLAYLDIDEAIKKAL

-594 HASLEAILKIQKESE
+594 PASLEAILNFQKESE
-609 NKGENRGSW
+609 NRGESRGSW
-618 REIKLEKTPIK
+618 REITLEKTPIK
-629 HALFVPCY
+629 HDLFVPCY
-637 RKEQTN
+637 RKEPTSI
-643 ALKISPSASF
+643 LKIPESASF

-665 YFHLMS
+665 YFNLMS

-686 YTLLKEMIQTAHFK
+686 YEQLKKMIQKAH
-700 KVPTWHYKDLDHMI
+700 V
-714 SEIKGKKGYTLLK
+714 
-727 DLIQT
+727 
-732 AHFKKVSTWHYKD
+732 KKVSTWHYKD
-745 LDHMISEIKGKLYPN
+745 LDYMISEIKGKLYPN

-766 EFNALDSEKIVHF
+766 EFNALDNDKIVHF
-779 KRIKVR
+779 KRIKVK
-785 ADKKEELIQTIQ
+785 ADKQEALIKTIQ
-797 EVKEYAPLDKETLR
+797 EVKEHAPLDKETL
-811 IKIAQGE
+811 IKKIAQGE

-828 QDKTFKVDEAELLKL
+828 QDKTFEVDGAELLKL

-855 NCDWLKHVVKVE
+855 DCDWLKHVVKVK
-867 SESDFLE
+867 SEIDFLQ
-874 ELLKIVETLQE
+874 ELQDQETTKTLQE

-899 DNLFIPYFNN
+899 DNLFIPYTNN
-909 AAERKFFPDFIFWLQ
+909 VAERRFFPDFIFWLQ
-924 KGGTQII
+924 KSDTQII
-931 CFIDPKGSKHTD
+931 CFIDPKGITYAD

-948 DAYQLFKDKI
+948 DAYKLFKDKI
-958 FNPKNDPNLKI
+958 FNPKNNPHFKI
-969 KVVLKFYGDKDDVGE
+969 KVVLKFYGDKDRVGDN
-984 RYRDDWIKEGELK
+984 YRDYWIQKGKLN
-997 DFFLKQLA
+997 DFFLTLRD

>member
-7 VTTDNEIFV
+7 LTSYNEIFV

-24 LNINEI
+24 LNTNEI
-30 NKPLEML
+30 NEPLERL
-37 DFKSFDNNKDLLDYQ
+37 DFKSFDSNKELLDYQ

-70 KENKKEFYA
+70 KGSKKEFYA
-79 FYQKHYSFAHCDFA
+79 FYQKHYSFAHCDFTN
-93 KKKLNPLLKSHFKV
+93 KKLNPLLKAYFKV

-140 LLSVAIRMGLIPK
+140 LLSVAIRMDLIPK
-153 KNIMFFSANEH
+153 KNIMFFSANEN
-164 LIKQFEKEIEKYN
+164 LIKQFEKEIKKYN
-177 RNKDYFKQ
+177 RGKDYSKQ
-185 IDFKNLKSVTN
+185 IDFKNLKSITH
-196 KDFHHAPKNS
+196 KDFHRAPKG
-206 FIEKIALF
+206 FFEKIALF
-214 YYRADLMSDEESKE
+214 YYRADLMNDEESKE

-254 TESKRQAIF
+254 SESKRQAIF

-277 TFTEESDLITAVYNL
+277 TFTEESDLITSVYNL

-313 LNAFKE
+313 LNAFKD

-341 QKRHQTEGYFYD
+341 QKRYKIEGYFHD

-386 SDFLKAKDDLLE
+386 NDFSKAKEDLLE
-398 ELKNPEFL
+398 ELKDPEFL
-406 FSDDKDKGYKVN
+406 FSANKDKDYKVK
-418 VFKESLKSMD
+418 VFKEGLKSMD

-434 EVFYASNG
+434 EVFYANSG

-464 KVFCLIR
+464 KVFCLIK

-512 VGSRTFDTGWDST
+512 VGSRTFETGWDST

-609 NKGENRGSW
+609 NRGENRGSW

-637 RKEQTN
+637 RKEPTSI
-643 ALKISPSASF
+643 LKLSENASF

-665 YFHLMS
+665 YFNLMS

-686 YTLLKEMIQTAHFK
+686 YTQLKDMIQK
-700 KVPTWHYKDLDHMI
+700 
-714 SEIKGKKGYTLLK
+714 
-727 DLIQT
+727 

-745 LDHMISEIKGKLYPN
+745 LDYMISEIKGKLYPN

-766 EFNALDSEKIVHF
+766 EFNALDNEKIVHF
-779 KRIKVR
+779 KRIKVK
-785 ADKKEELIQTIQ
+785 ADKQEALIKTIQ
-797 EVKEYAPLDKETLR
+797 EVKEHAPLDKETLR

-818 IDPYDTEKHK
+818 IDPYDAEKHK
-828 QDKTFKVDEAELLKL
+828 QNKTFKVGDAELLKL

-855 NCDWLKHVVKVE
+855 DCDWLKHVVKVK
-867 SESDFLE
+867 SEIDFLQ
-874 ELLKIVETLQE
+874 ELQDQETTKTLQE

-899 DNLFIPYFNN
+899 DNLFIPYINN
-909 AAERKFFPDFIFWLQ
+909 VAERRFFPDFIFWLQ
-924 KGGTQII
+924 KGDTQII
-931 CFIDPKGSKHTD
+931 CFIDPKGITYAN

-948 DAYQLFKDKI
+948 DAYKLFKDKI
-958 FNPKNDPNLKI
+958 FNPKNNPHFKI
-969 KVVLKFYGDKDDVGE
+969 KVVLKFYGDKDRVGDN
-984 RYRDDWIKEGELK
+984 YRDYWIQKGKLN
-997 DFFLKQLA
+997 DFFLTLKD